1 MTDRKPPAS
10 PTATRSWFS
19 SLPRGLRLG
28 LEWLLALVVIVYF
41 GLGAVILATRY
52 VILPRVSDYRPQIE
66 AAATRAIGLPV
77 TIGRIDAVWRGWHPY
92 LTLEDVR
99 ITPPAQGTPPKASTI
114 ARVVAPLHRNKA
126 ASAPTASGASGAS
139 GASAASAASAASTA
153 PASTAST
160 DNPPVSYAPPGAP
173 PPVEPSLTLHRLDA
187 VLSWTSLIHFDLRL
201 SNLTLYE
208 PDVTIER
215 RVDGSVLVAGMPVT
229 GSGKTSDTQG
239 ADWIM
244 RQARVVIRNG
254 TVRWRDATRDVPEVV
269 VTQVNAMLR
278 NRGFEH
284 RFGMQATPP
293 QGIDAPL
300 DVRARFTNPLFARPG
315 EVKRWRG
322 QIYSE
327 VGTLDL
333 SELARYVDLP
343 GKDSRGRVAARA
355 WVDFDNGVVTGA
367 TLRAAGANTSVQLA
381 DNLPPLTF
389 DATQGRI
396 DVTRTGAQADAG
408 WNLRARELTLQA
420 AGRPTLD
427 VPDLSAKYLPASD
440 DQGLQVALAGQRF
453 DVGAAMAL
461 VPSLPIDAQIRD
473 TLASFRPRGRL
484 AHFDVS
490 YQAPKPHGPSN
501 WRDLPGIKQLPPER
515 DRYRVVADFESLGID
530 SAPSQ
535 HPPARPNSPNAGRPG
550 FANLSGHIDADQ
562 SRGSLTLNSKNATL
576 DFPGRFDQPRLDLD
590 TLTARTSWRVSHSAT
605 KRDAPAN
612 VQVRVDAVHLQNAEL
627 TGDVSGTWHNGGKG
641 NGIVD
646 LKGNIVRA
654 NANAV
659 PRYLP
664 TDIGAGVRDYLQ
676 RALLVGTVQNA
687 PFAVQ
692 GDLEDFPYGHGG
704 GKFRIDIPLVDV
716 TFNPSPLRPGHTEV
730 WPAFEKVRGNLR
742 FDADRLHI
750 AIDSGSVYGVTL
762 TQVQGD
768 INNIGQDDSTL
779 TLKGDARGPAADFV
793 KYLNSSPVGHW
804 IGDFTDETRATGNT
818 QLAMQLSMP
827 LDHTDRSKV
836 TGRARFLRNDVTL
849 INGLPMFG
857 AVDGELAFT
866 ERGISLDNLRGT
878 FLGGD
883 VRASGGS
890 RDDGTIVLNVNGQM
904 SAQGLR
910 ENRENATLAQLAKR
924 MAGST
929 PYTATVTVRQGMTDL
944 AVQSTLAGLAV
955 NLPAPLGK
963 SAETSLPARF
973 TMRPQMNPGGRRT
986 DTLDFA
992 VGSVQGNYVQQRSAS
1007 NGSNGGRVDVLRG
1020 GIGINQPVPA
1030 PREGVQASAQFDTL
1044 DVDAWRSVI
1053 ASLSSTSVTPG
1064 TQGTPPAPATTAAA
1078 ARDEF
1083 GALTPYLPT
1092 RLALHAKQVRLLS
1105 RQWPELVV
1113 GAQRNDR
1120 DWQVSLASELV
1131 SGFAEWHAP
1140 DEKNPSGAIRARL
1153 AKLVIPR
1160 EDHGSDVLTQ
1170 VLDEPSDEFPAIDVV
1185 ANDFVL
1191 RDKPLGR
1198 LQLNAHNDIDDGVPV
1213 WQLTKLSLSN
1223 SAATLD
1229 VKGNWRTSRRRA
1241 AAAAAAGK
1249 DDDDVPR
1256 RTVLD
1261 FNLDVK
1267 DAGGLLDRLGLPK
1280 TLKDGSGTV
1289 SGRFGWRGGPDAID
1303 YPTLGG
1309 RVAIELK
1316 RGQILKA
1323 DPGLAKLLG
1332 ILSVQTLAKILTFD
1346 FNSVIGSGLPFDSI
1360 NGNVAMQGGVANTS
1374 DLTINAN
1381 AATIK
1386 IDGHTDLARETQD
1399 LNVLVL
1405 PKINAASAS
1414 LAWAIINP
1422 ALGIGSF
1429 FAQLALG
1436 DQLSRTLSTTYHVT
1450 GSWDNPVIG
1459 QATGNKSKIDASP
1472 ETRPEALNNASG
1484 VAAPAG
1490 MRGN

>member
-10 PTATRSWFS
+10 PIATRSWFS
-19 SLPRGLRLG
+19 SLPRGIRLG
-28 LEWLLALVVIVYF
+28 LEWLLALIVVVYF
-41 GLGAVILATRY
+41 GLGAVVLATRY

-66 AAATRAIGLPV
+66 AAASRALGLPV
-77 TIGRIDAVWRGWHPY
+77 TIGKIDAVWRGWHPY

-99 ITPPAQGTPPKASTI
+99 IQHAVAPAKPASRKASRNTSSNLKAVPPAAS
-114 ARVVAPLHRNKA
+114 AANA
-126 ASAPTASGASGAS
+126 ASAP
-139 GASAASAASAASTA
+139 AAT
-153 PASTAST
+153 
-160 DNPPVSYAPPGAP
+160 SYAPPGAP
-173 PPVEPSLTLHRLDA
+173 PPVEPGLTLHRLDA
-187 VLSWTSLIHFDLRL
+187 VLSWTSLVHLDVRL
-201 SNLTLYE
+201 SSLTLYQ
-208 PDVTIER
+208 PDLSVER
-215 RVDGSVLVAGMPVT
+215 LADGSILVAGMPVS
-229 GSGKTSDTQG
+229 GSGSDSDTR
-239 ADWIM
+239 ATDWLM
-244 RQARVVIRNG
+244 RQARVMIRGG

-269 VTQVNAMLR
+269 VTNVNAMLR
-278 NRGFEH
+278 NRGLEH

-293 QGIDAPL
+293 AGMVAPL
-300 DVRARFTNPLFARPG
+300 DIRVRFTNPLFARPG
-315 EVKRWRG
+315 ELKRWRG
-322 QIYSE
+322 EIYAD
-327 VGTLDL
+327 VGTIDL
-333 SELARYVDLP
+333 AALAQHVDLP
-343 GKDSRGRVAARA
+343 GEHDARDTRGRVAARA
-355 WVDFDNGVVTGA
+355 WVSFDNGAVTGA
-367 TLRAAGANTSVQLA
+367 TLRAAGANTSAQLA
-381 DNLPPLTF
+381 DDLPPLSF

-396 DVTRTGAQADAG
+396 DITRIGPQADSG
-408 WNLRARELTLQA
+408 WNWRVRELTLAA

-427 VPDLSAKYLPASD
+427 VPDMHGSYAPSTSD
-440 DQGLQVALAGQRF
+440 RGLHVTLAGQRF
-453 DVGAAMAL
+453 DIGAAMAL
-461 VPSLPIDAQIRD
+461 VPALPIDKQTRD
-473 TLASFRPRGRL
+473 SLASFQPRGRL
-484 AHFDVS
+484 ANFDMS
-490 YQAPKPHGPSN
+490 YQAPKPHGTGN
-501 WRDLPGIKQLPPER
+501 WRDLPGIRQLPPER
-515 DRYRVVADFESLGID
+515 DRYRVVADFEDAGID
-530 SAPSQ
+530 SLPNPN
-535 HPPARPNSPNAGRPG
+535 PPPRAGGPNAGRPG
-550 FANLSGHIDADQ
+550 FSHLSGHIEADQ
-562 SRGSLTLNSKNATL
+562 SRGSLTLNAKGTVL
-576 DFPGRFDQPRLDLD
+576 DFPGRFDQPRIALD

-605 KRDAPAN
+605 KRDAPAD
-612 VQVRVDAVHLQNAEL
+612 VHVRVDSLHLQNAEL
-627 TGDVSGTWHNGGKG
+627 TGDVSGTWQNGGKG

-646 LKGNIVRA
+646 LKGTITRA

-664 TDIGAGVRDYLQ
+664 TDIGASVRDYLQ
-676 RALLVGTVQNA
+676 RALIAGTVQNA

-692 GDLEDFPYGHGG
+692 GDLEDFPYDKGH

-742 FDADRLHI
+742 FDADKLHI

-762 TQVQGD
+762 NQVVGD
-768 INNIGQDDSTL
+768 IDKIGQEDSTL
-779 TLKGDARGPAADFV
+779 ALKGDARGPAADFV

-804 IGDFTDETRATGNT
+804 IGDFTDETRANGNA
-818 QLAMQLSMP
+818 QLSLQLSMP
-827 LDHTDRSKV
+827 LEHTDRSKV
-836 TGRARFLRNDVTL
+836 SGRAKFLRNDIAL
-849 INGLPMFG
+849 INGLPTFG

-866 ERGISLDNLRGT
+866 EHGISLDNLRGT

-890 RDDGTIVLNVNGQM
+890 REDGTIALNVAGTM

-910 ENRENATLAQLAKR
+910 ENRENASLAQLAKR
-924 MAGST
+924 MTGAT
-929 PYTATVTVRQGMTDL
+929 PYTAVVTVRQGMTDV

-973 TMRPQMNPGGRRT
+973 SLRPQPNPGGRRI

-992 VGSVQGNYVQQRSAS
+992 IGSVQGNYVQQR
-1007 NGSNGGRVDVLRG
+1007 NGNRVEVLRG

-1030 PREGVQASAQFDTL
+1030 PREGVQATAQFDTL

-1053 ASLSSTSVTPG
+1053 ASLSTDASAPTKPG
-1064 TQGTPPAPATTAAA
+1064 TQGTPPAPAETAAA
-1078 ARDEF
+1078 AREEF

-1092 RLALHAKQVRLLS
+1092 RLALHAKQVRLMS
-1105 RQWPELVV
+1105 RVWPELVL

-1120 DWQVSLASELV
+1120 DWQVSLASDLV

-1140 DEKNPSGAIRARL
+1140 DAKNPSGAIRARL
-1153 AKLVIPR
+1153 AKLVIPK
-1160 EDHGSDVLTQ
+1160 EEHGDDVLTQ

-1198 LQLNAHNDIDDGVPV
+1198 LQLNAHNDLEDGVPV
-1213 WQLTKLSLSN
+1213 WQLTKLELSN

-1229 VKGNWRTSRRRA
+1229 VTGNWRTSRRRA
-1241 AAAAAAGK
+1241 AAAGSGE
-1249 DDDDVPR
+1249 DVPR

-1267 DAGGLLDRLGLPK
+1267 NGGALLDRLGLPK

-1309 RVAIELK
+1309 KVKIELK

-1346 FNSVIGSGLPFDSI
+1346 FNSVVGSGLPFDNI
-1360 NGNVAMQGGVANTS
+1360 DGNATMQAGVASTD
-1374 DLTINAN
+1374 DLTIHAN

-1386 IDGHTDLARETQD
+1386 IDGHTDLAHETQD

-1436 DQLSRTLSTTYHVT
+1436 EQLSRTLSTTYHVT
-1450 GSWDNPVIG
+1450 GSWDNPIIG
-1459 QATGNKSKIDASP
+1459 QASGNQSKIDASP
-1472 ETRPEALNNASG
+1472 ETRPEAQNTGTPNGLH
-1484 VAAPAG
+1484 
-1490 MRGN
+1490 GN

>member
-28 LEWLLALVVIVYF
+28 LEWLLALIVIGYF
-41 GLGAVILATRY
+41 GLGAVVLATRY

-99 ITPPAQGTPPKASTI
+99 IMRATPSASPKAATV
-114 ARVVAPLHRNKA
+114 ARVVTPARPA
-126 ASAPTASGASGAS
+126 GVSAASGASSVSSAS
-139 GASAASAASAASTA
+139 ASAAAG
-153 PASTAST
+153 
-160 DNPPVSYAPPGAP
+160 NPPAVSYAPAGAP
-173 PPVEPSLTLHRLDA
+173 PPVEPGLTLHRLDA

-208 PDVTIER
+208 PDLTVER
-215 RVDGSVLVAGMPVT
+215 LVDGTILVAGMPVT
-229 GSGKTSDTQG
+229 GNNGTTDTTG
-239 ADWIM
+239 ADWLM
-244 RQARVVIRNG
+244 RQARIVVRNG
-254 TVRWRDATRDVPEVV
+254 TVRWHDASRDVPDVV
-269 VTQVNAMLR
+269 SHVNAMLR

-293 QGIDAPL
+293 AGIVAPL
-300 DVRARFTNPLFARPG
+300 DIRARFTNPLFARPG

-322 QIYSE
+322 QIYGD

-333 SELARYVDLP
+333 TELARYVDLP
-343 GKDSRGRVAARA
+343 GKESRGRVAARA
-355 WVDFDNGVVTGA
+355 WVDFDSGAITGA
-367 TLRAAGANTSVQLA
+367 TLRAAGENTSVQLA

-396 DVTRTGAQADAG
+396 DVTRAGPQADAG
-408 WNLRARELTLQA
+408 WNLRARDLTLQA
-420 AGRPTLD
+420 SSRPTLD
-427 VPDLSAKYLPASD
+427 VPDLRGTYVPGTNER
-440 DQGLQVALAGQRF
+440 GLHVALAGPRF
-453 DVGAAMAL
+453 DIGAAMAL
-461 VPSLPIDAQIRD
+461 VPSLPIDAQTRD

-484 AHFDVS
+484 ANFDIS

-515 DRYRVVADFESLGID
+515 DRYRVVADFEALGVD

-535 HPPARPNSPNAGRPG
+535 HPPARAGSPNAGRPG
-550 FANLSGHIDADQ
+550 FANLSGHINADQ
-562 SRGSLTLNSKNATL
+562 SRGSLTLDAKNATL
-576 DFPGRFDQPRLDLD
+576 DFPGRFDQPRIDLD
-590 TLTARTSWRVSHSAT
+590 ALTARTSWRVSHSAT
-605 KRDAPAN
+605 KRDAPAS
-612 VQVRVDAVHLQNAEL
+612 VQVRVDALHLQNAEL
-627 TGDVSGTWHNGGKG
+627 TGDVNGTWQSGGKG
-641 NGIVD
+641 NGNVD
-646 LKGNIVRA
+646 LKGSIVRA

-664 TDIGAGVRDYLQ
+664 TDIGASVRDYLQ
-676 RALLVGTVQNA
+676 RALLAGNVQNA

-692 GDLEDFPYGHGG
+692 GDLEDFPYPKGG
-704 GKFRIDIPLVDV
+704 GKFRLDIPLVDV

-742 FDADRLHI
+742 FDADKLHI
-750 AIDSGSVYGVTL
+750 AIDSGSVFGVTL
-762 TQVQGD
+762 TQVLGD
-768 INNIGQDDSTL
+768 INDIGQDNSVL

-793 KYLNSSPVGHW
+793 KYLNGSPVGHW
-804 IGDFTDETRATGNT
+804 IGDFTDETRANGTT

-827 LDHTDRSKV
+827 LEHTDRSKV

-849 INGLPMFG
+849 MNGLPAFG

-890 RDDGTIVLNVNGQM
+890 RDDGTITLNINGTM

-924 MAGST
+924 MTGST

-963 SAETSLPARF
+963 SADTALPARF
-973 TMRPQMNPGGRRT
+973 TLRPQANPGGRRI
-986 DTLDFA
+986 DTLEFA
-992 VGSVQGNYVQQRSAS
+992 IGSVQGNYVQQHS
-1007 NGSNGGRVDVLRG
+1007 GGNGGNGGHVEVLRG

-1030 PREGVQASAQFDTL
+1030 PREGVQAAAQFDTL

-1053 ASLSSTSVTPG
+1053 ASMSSDAVTPG
-1064 TQGTPPAPATTAAA
+1064 TQGTPPAPAATAAA

-1092 RLALHAKQVRLLS
+1092 RLALHAKQVRLMS

-1113 GAQRNDR
+1113 GAQRSDR
-1120 DWQVSLASELV
+1120 DWQVSLASDLV

-1140 DEKNPSGAIRARL
+1140 DAKNPSGAIRARL

-1160 EDHGSDVLTQ
+1160 EDHGNDVLTQ

-1198 LQLNAHNDIDDGVPV
+1198 LQLNAHNDIEDGVPV
-1213 WQLTKLSLSN
+1213 WQLTKLELSN

-1241 AAAAAAGK
+1241 ATAAAAGAAANN
-1249 DDDDVPR
+1249 DDVPR

-1309 RVAIELK
+1309 KVAIDLK

-1360 NGNVAMQGGVANTS
+1360 EGNATMQAGVANTN
-1374 DLTINAN
+1374 DLTINSST
-1381 AATIK
+1381 ATIK

-1459 QATGNKSKIDASP
+1459 QASSNKSKIDASP
-1472 ETRPEALNNASG
+1472 VARPEAQNS
-1484 VAAPAG
+1484 VSPDG

>member
-28 LEWLLALVVIVYF
+28 LEWLLALIVIGYF
-41 GLGAVILATRY
+41 GLGAVVLATRY

-77 TIGRIDAVWRGWHPY
+77 TIGRVDAVWRGWHPY
-92 LTLEDVR
+92 LTLDEVR
-99 ITPPAQGTPPKASTI
+99 IMRAAPSAPPKASAIPRGATPVPS
-114 ARVVAPLHRNKA
+114 ARRTAP
-126 ASAPTASGASGAS
+126 SGAL
-139 GASAASAASAASTA
+139 A
-153 PASTAST
+153 PAAPG
-160 DNPPVSYAPPGAP
+160 NPPGAP

-201 SNLTLYE
+201 SSLTLYE
-208 PDVTIER
+208 PDVTVER
-215 RVDGSVLVAGMPVT
+215 LADGTILAAGIPVAGNGGAT
-229 GSGKTSDTQG
+229 NTQA
-239 ADWIM
+239 ADWLM
-244 RQARVVIRNG
+244 RQARIVVRNG

-269 VTQVNAMLR
+269 VSQVNAMLR

-284 RFGMQATPP
+284 RFGMQANPP
-293 QGIDAPL
+293 AGIVAPL
-300 DVRARFTNPLFARPG
+300 DIRARFTNPLFTRPG

-322 QIYSE
+322 QIYGDI
-327 VGTLDL
+327 GTLDL
-333 SELARYVDLP
+333 AQLARYVDLP
-343 GKDSRGRVAARA
+343 GKGSRGRVAARA
-355 WVDFDNGVVTGA
+355 WVDFDSGALTGA
-367 TLRAAGANTSVQLA
+367 TLRTAGENTSVQLA
-381 DNLPPLTF
+381 DDLPPLTF
-389 DATQGRI
+389 DTTQGRI
-396 DVTRTGAQADAG
+396 DVTRAGPQADAG
-408 WNLRARELTLQA
+408 WNLRTRDLTLQA
-420 AGRPTLD
+420 AGRPSLD
-427 VPDLSAKYLPASD
+427 IPDLRGTYIPGTD
-440 DQGLQVALAGQRF
+440 TRGLHVALAGPRF
-453 DVGAAMAL
+453 DIGAVMAL
-461 VPSLPIDAQIRD
+461 VPSLPIDNQARD
-473 TLASFRPRGRL
+473 ALASFRPRGRL
-484 AHFDVS
+484 ANFDIS
-490 YQAPKPHGPSN
+490 YQAPRPHGPGN

-535 HPPARPNSPNAGRPG
+535 HPPASPAPPNAGRPG

-562 SRGSLTLNSKNATL
+562 SRGSLTLSAKNATL
-576 DFPGRFDQPRLDLD
+576 DFPGRFDQPRIDLD
-590 TLTARTSWRVSHSAT
+590 TFTARTSWRVSYPAT
-605 KRDAPAN
+605 KHDAPAN
-612 VQVRVDAVHLQNAEL
+612 VQVQVDALHLQNAEL
-627 TGDVSGTWHNGGKG
+627 SGDVSGTWHNGGKG

-646 LKGNIVRA
+646 LKGSILRA
-654 NANAV
+654 NANSV

-664 TDIGAGVRDYLQ
+664 TDIGASVRDYLQ
-676 RALLVGTVQNA
+676 RALLAGTVQNA

-692 GDLEDFPYGHGG
+692 GDLEDFPYGKGG
-704 GKFRIDIPLVDV
+704 GKFRIDIPLADV

-742 FDADRLHI
+742 FDADKLHI
-750 AIDSGSVYGVTL
+750 AIDSGSVFGVTL
-762 TQVQGD
+762 TQVLGD
-768 INNIGQDDSTL
+768 INDIGQDNSAL

-804 IGDFTDETRATGNT
+804 IGDFTDETRANGTT

-827 LDHTDRSKV
+827 LEHTDRSKV

-849 INGLPMFG
+849 LSGLPTFG

-866 ERGISLDNLRGT
+866 ERGISLNNLRGT

-890 RDDGTIVLNVNGQM
+890 RDDGTIALSINGTM

-910 ENRENATLAQLAKR
+910 ENRENATLAQLARR
-924 MAGST
+924 MTGST
-929 PYTATVTVRQGMTDL
+929 PYTAAVTVRQGMTDV

-955 NLPAPLGK
+955 NLPSPLGK
-963 SAETSLPARF
+963 SAETALPARF
-973 TMRPQMNPGGRRT
+973 TLRPQANPGGRRI

-992 VGSVQGNYVQQRSAS
+992 IGSVQGNYVQQRAS
-1007 NGSNGGRVDVLRG
+1007 GNSGHVEVLRG

-1030 PREGVQASAQFDTL
+1030 PREGVQVAAQFDTL
-1044 DVDAWRSVI
+1044 DVDAWRGVI
-1053 ASLSSTSVTPG
+1053 AALSSDAVTPGTPGTQG
-1064 TQGTPPAPATTAAA
+1064 TQGTPPAPGTAPASTAAA

-1083 GALTPYLPT
+1083 GAITPYLPT
-1092 RLALHAKQVRLLS
+1092 RLALHAKQVRLMS

-1113 GAQRNDR
+1113 GAQRSDR

-1140 DEKNPSGAIRARL
+1140 DAKNPSGAIRARL

-1160 EDHGSDVLTQ
+1160 EDHGNDVLTQ
-1170 VLDEPSDEFPAIDVV
+1170 VLDEPSDEFPAIDLV

-1198 LQLNAHNDIDDGVPV
+1198 LQLNAYNDIEDGVPV
-1213 WQLTKLSLSN
+1213 WQLTKLELSN

-1229 VKGNWRTSRRRA
+1229 VKGNWRTARRRA
-1241 AAAAAAGK
+1241 AAAGS
-1249 DDDDVPR
+1249 DDDVPR

-1261 FNLDVK
+1261 FNLNVK

-1309 RVAIELK
+1309 KVAIDLK

-1360 NGNVAMQGGVANTS
+1360 EGNATMQAGVANTD
-1374 DLTINAN
+1374 DLTINSST
-1381 AATIK
+1381 ATIK

-1436 DQLSRTLSTTYHVT
+1436 EQLSRTLSTTYHVT
-1450 GSWDNPVIG
+1450 GSWDNPVIEQG
-1459 QATGNKSKIDASP
+1459 SGNKSKIDASP
-1472 ETRPEALNNASG
+1472 VARPDAQNN
-1484 VAAPAG
+1484 VPLIG

>member
-77 TIGRIDAVWRGWHPY
+77 TIGKVDADWRGWHPY

-114 ARVVAPLHRNKA
+114 ARVVAPLRRHA
-126 ASAPTASGASGAS
+126 ATASGAAAAPEPAS
-139 GASAASAASAASTA
+139 ASAAAGSG
-153 PASTAST
+153 
-160 DNPPVSYAPPGAP
+160 NPPVSYAPPGAP

-187 VLSWTSLIHFDLRL
+187 VLSWTSLIHFDVRL
-201 SNLTLYE
+201 SNLTLHE
-208 PDVTIER
+208 PDVTVER
-215 RVDGSVLVAGMPVT
+215 RADGSILVAGIPV
-229 GSGKTSDTQG
+229 SGNAKTDDTQA
-239 ADWIM
+239 ADWLM
-244 RQARVVIRNG
+244 RQARIVVRHG

-269 VTQVNAMLR
+269 LTEVNAMLR

-284 RFGMQATPP
+284 RFGMQANPP
-293 QGIDAPL
+293 PGIVAPL
-300 DVRARFTNPLFARPG
+300 DIRARFTNPLFARPG

-322 QIYSE
+322 QIYGD
-327 VGTLDL
+327 VGTLDVA
-333 SELARYVDLP
+333 ELARYVALP
-343 GKDSRGRVAARA
+343 GKDSRGRIAARA
-355 WVDFDNGVVTGA
+355 WVDFDNGIVTGA
-367 TLRAAGANTSVQLA
+367 TLRAAGADTSVQLA
-381 DNLPPLTF
+381 DDLPPLTF

-396 DVTRTGAQADAG
+396 DLSRVGAPADSADSAG
-408 WNLRARELTLQA
+408 SGWKLRARELSLQA

-427 VPDLSAKYLPASD
+427 VPELSGSFTPGSAGH
-440 DQGLQVALAGQRF
+440 GLHAAVAGQRF
-453 DVGAAMAL
+453 DIGAAMAL
-461 VPSLPIDAQIRD
+461 VPSLPIDPQTRD
-473 TLASFRPRGRL
+473 MLASFRPRGR
-484 AHFDVS
+484 VS
-490 YQAPKPHGPSN
+490 NFNVTYQAPRPHGPTN

-515 DRYRVVADFESLGID
+515 ERYRVVADFENLGID
-530 SAPSQ
+530 SQPAPAAQ
-535 HPPARPNSPNAGRPG
+535 ARPNSPNAGRPG
-550 FANLSGHIDADQ
+550 FVNLSGHVDADQ
-562 SRGSLTLNSKNATL
+562 TRGSLSLNAKNATL
-576 DFPGRFDQPRLDLD
+576 DFPGRFDQPRIDLD

-605 KRDAPAN
+605 QRDAPAN
-612 VQVRVDAVHLQNAEL
+612 VQVRLDAVHLQNPEL
-627 TGDVSGTWHNGGKG
+627 TGDISGTWQNGGKG

-646 LKGNIVRA
+646 LKGTIVRA

-664 TDIGAGVRDYLQ
+664 TDIGASVRDYLQ
-676 RALLVGTVQNA
+676 RALMAGTVQNA

-692 GDLEDFPYGHGG
+692 GDLEDFPYGKGG
-704 GKFRIDIPLVDV
+704 GKFRIDIPLADV

-730 WPAFEKVRGNLR
+730 WPPFEKVRGNLR
-742 FDADRLHI
+742 FDADKLHI

-768 INNIGQDDSTL
+768 INDIGQDDSTL
-779 TLKGDARGPAADFV
+779 TLKGDARGPAMDFV
-793 KYLNSSPVGHW
+793 KYLNASPVGHW
-804 IGDFTDETRATGNT
+804 IGDFTDETKANGTA

-827 LDHTDRSKV
+827 LEHTERSKV
-836 TGRARFLRNDVTL
+836 TGRARFLRNDITL
-849 INGLPMFG
+849 LNGLPTFG
-857 AVDGELAFT
+857 AVDGELAFN
-866 ERGISLDNLRGT
+866 ERGISLENLRGT
-878 FLGGD
+878 FLGGE

-924 MAGST
+924 MTGST
-929 PYTATVTVRQGMTDL
+929 PYTATVTVRQGMTDV

-973 TMRPQMNPGGRRT
+973 TMRPQAGSPATGGRRI

-992 VGSVQGNYVQQRSAS
+992 IGSVQANYVQQR
-1007 NGSNGGRVDVLRG
+1007 NGARVEVLRG

-1044 DVDAWRSVI
+1044 DVDAWRNVI
-1053 ASLSSTSVTPG
+1053 ASLGSDAVTPG
-1064 TQGTPPAPATTAAA
+1064 TQGTPPAPAATAAA

-1083 GALTPYLPT
+1083 GAITPYLPT

-1113 GAQRNDR
+1113 GAQRNER

-1131 SGFAEWHAP
+1131 SGFAEWQAP
-1140 DEKNPSGAIRARL
+1140 NDKSPSGAIRARL

-1170 VLDEPSDEFPAIDVV
+1170 VLDEPSDEFPAIDLV

-1198 LQLNAHNDIDDGVPV
+1198 LQLNAHNDTEDGVPV
-1213 WQLTKLSLSN
+1213 WQLTKLELSN

-1241 AAAAAAGK
+1241 AAAAAGGE
-1249 DDDDVPR
+1249 DIPR

-1309 RVAIELK
+1309 RVAIDLK

-1346 FNSVIGSGLPFDSI
+1346 FNSVLGSGLPFDSI
-1360 NGNVAMQGGVANTS
+1360 DGNVTMQGGVANTS

-1459 QATGNKSKIDASP
+1459 QGSGNKSKINASP
-1472 ETRPEALNNASG
+1472 DARPEAQNN
-1484 VAAPAG
+1484 VQPTG
-1490 MRGN
+1490 MRGH

>member
-28 LEWLLALVVIVYF
+28 LEWLLALAVVVYF

-99 ITPPAQGTPPKASTI
+99 ITPPAPTTPPKASTV
-114 ARVVAPLHRNKA
+114 ARVVAPLRR
-126 ASAPTASGASGAS
+126 APGAS
-139 GASAASAASAASTA
+139 GASAAPSASAVVAGSTASAASA
-153 PASTAST
+153 PAAALPSL
-160 DNPPVSYAPPGAP
+160 SYAPPGAP
-173 PPVEPSLTLHRLDA
+173 PAVEPSLTLHRLDA

-201 SNLTLYE
+201 SSLTLYE
-208 PDVTIER
+208 PDLSVER
-215 RVDGSVLVAGMPVT
+215 RADGSILVAGMPVT
-229 GSGKTSDTQG
+229 GTGKTADTTG
-239 ADWIM
+239 ADWLM
-244 RQARVVIRNG
+244 RQSRVVVRNG
-254 TVRWRDATRDVPEVV
+254 IVRWRDTTRDVPEVV
-269 VTQVNAMLR
+269 VTHVNAMLR

-284 RFGMQATPP
+284 RFGMQANPP
-293 QGIDAPL
+293 PGIEAPL
-300 DVRARFTNPLFARPG
+300 DIRARFTNPLFARPG

-322 QIYSE
+322 QIYGD

-333 SELARYVDLP
+333 TELARYVDLP
-343 GKDSRGRVAARA
+343 GKESRGRVAARV
-355 WVDFDNGVVTGA
+355 WVDFDNGTITGA

-381 DNLPPLTF
+381 DNVPPLTF

-396 DVTRTGAQADAG
+396 DVTRMGAQADAG
-408 WNLRARELTLQA
+408 WNLRARDLTLQA
-420 AGRPTLD
+420 TGRPTLD
-427 VPDLSAKYLPASD
+427 VPDLHASFTPGNPER
-440 DQGLQVALAGQRF
+440 GLHVALAGQRF
-453 DVGAAMAL
+453 DIGAAMAL
-461 VPSLPIDAQIRD
+461 VPSLPIDQPTRD

-484 AHFDVS
+484 ANFDIN
-490 YQAPKPHGPSN
+490 YQAPKPHGPSH
-501 WRDLPGIKQLPPER
+501 WRDLPGLKQLPPER
-515 DRYRVVADFESLGID
+515 ERYHVVADFENAGID
-530 SAPSQ
+530 SQPSQ
-535 HPPARPNSPNAGRPG
+535 RPARAGSPNAGRPG
-550 FANLSGHIDADQ
+550 FANLSGHIEADQ
-562 SRGSLTLNSKNATL
+562 TRGSLSLDAKNATL
-576 DFPGRFDQPRLDLD
+576 DFPGRFDQSRIDLD
-590 TLTARTSWRVSHSAT
+590 ALTARASWRVSHSAT
-605 KRDAPAN
+605 KRDAPATVN
-612 VQVRVDAVHLQNAEL
+612 VRVDAVHLQNAEL
-627 TGDVSGTWHNGGKG
+627 TGNVSGTWQSGGKG

-664 TDIGAGVRDYLQ
+664 TDIGASVRDYLQ
-676 RALLVGTVQNA
+676 RALMAGTVQNA

-742 FDADRLHI
+742 FDADKLHI

-768 INNIGQDDSTL
+768 INNIGQDDSVL

-804 IGDFTDETRATGNT
+804 IGDFTDETRANGTT

-827 LDHTDRSKV
+827 LEHTDRSKV

-849 INGLPMFG
+849 LSGLPTFG

-866 ERGISLDNLRGT
+866 EHGISLDNLRGT

-890 RDDGTIVLNVNGQM
+890 RDDGTIVLNVNGAM

-924 MAGST
+924 MTGST

-973 TMRPQMNPGGRRT
+973 TMRPQANPGGRRI

-992 VGSVQGNYVQQRSAS
+992 IGSVQGNYVQQR
-1007 NGSNGGRVDVLRG
+1007 NGAHVDVLRG
-1020 GIGINQPVPA
+1020 GIGINQPLPA

-1053 ASLSSTSVTPG
+1053 ASLGSDTVTPG
-1064 TQGTPPAPATTAAA
+1064 TQGTPPASAATAAA

-1092 RLALHAKQVRLLS
+1092 RIALHAKQVRLLS

-1113 GAQRNDR
+1113 GAQRNEG

-1140 DEKNPSGAIRARL
+1140 DEKNPSGLLRARL

-1160 EDHGSDVLTQ
+1160 EDHGNDVLTQ
-1170 VLDEPSDEFPAIDVV
+1170 VLDEPSDEFPAIDVI

-1191 RDKPLGR
+1191 RNKPLGR
-1198 LQLNAHNDIDDGVPV
+1198 LQLNAHNDIEDGVPV
-1213 WQLTKLSLSN
+1213 WQLTKLELSN
-1223 SAATLD
+1223 GAATLD

-1241 AAAAAAGK
+1241 AVAGS
-1249 DDDDVPR
+1249 DDDVPR

-1261 FNLDVK
+1261 FNLNVK

-1309 RVAIELK
+1309 RVAIDLK

-1360 NGNVAMQGGVANTS
+1360 DGNATMQGGVANTT

-1459 QATGNKSKIDASP
+1459 QGSSNKSKIDASP
-1472 ETRPEALNNASG
+1472 QTRPEAQNDVPPTDL
-1484 VAAPAG
+1484 
-1490 MRGN
+1490 RGN

>member
-10 PTATRSWFS
+10 STGNRSWFS

-28 LEWLLALVVIVYF
+28 LEWLLALVVIAYF
-41 GLGAVILATRY
+41 GLGAVVLTTRY
-52 VILPRVSDYRPQIE
+52 VILPRVSDYRAQIE
-66 AAATRAIGLPV
+66 AAASRAIGLPV
-77 TIGRIDAVWRGWHPY
+77 TIGRIDAVWHGWHPY

-99 ITPPAQGTPPKASTI
+99 ITRRPPAARAPSLSARTTPATRA
-114 ARVVAPLHRNKA
+114 ARP
-126 ASAPTASGASGAS
+126 SPDT
-139 GASAASAASAASTA
+139 
-153 PASTAST
+153 
-160 DNPPVSYAPPGAP
+160 PPGAP
-173 PPVEPSLTLHRLDA
+173 PPAEPSLTLHRLDA
-187 VLSWTSLIHFDLRL
+187 VLSWTSLIHLDVRL
-201 SNLTLYE
+201 SNLTLSE
-208 PDVTIER
+208 PDLTIER
-215 RVDGSVLVAGMPVT
+215 LTDGSILVAGMPVT
-229 GSGKTSDTQG
+229 GGGAATDSTA
-239 ADWIM
+239 ADWLM
-244 RQARVVIRNG
+244 RQSRVVIRNG
-254 TVRWRDATRDVPEVV
+254 TLRWRDATRNAPDVV

-278 NRGFEH
+278 NRGFDH

-293 QGIDAPL
+293 TGIVAPL
-300 DVRARFTNPLFARPG
+300 DIRARFTNPLFARPG

-322 QIYSE
+322 QLYGE

-333 SELARYVDLP
+333 TELARYVDLP
-343 GKDSRGRVAARA
+343 GKDTRGRVAARA
-355 WVDFDNGVVTGA
+355 WVDFDDGAITGA

-381 DNLPPLTF
+381 DDLPPLTF

-396 DVTRTGAQADAG
+396 DVTRVTPHADAG
-408 WNLRARELTLQA
+408 WQLRARDLTLQA

-427 VPDLSAKYLPASD
+427 VPDLRGTYAPGTNEH
-440 DQGLQVALAGQRF
+440 GLHATFAGPRF
-453 DVGAAMAL
+453 DIGAAMAL
-461 VPSLPIDAQIRD
+461 VPSLPLAPQTRDA
-473 TLASFRPRGRL
+473 LASFRPRGRL
-484 AHFDVS
+484 ANFDIS
-490 YQAPKPHGPSN
+490 YQAPKPHGPGN
-501 WRDLPGIKQLPPER
+501 WRDLPGIRQLPPER
-515 DRYRVVADFESLGID
+515 ERYRVVADFEDLGVD
-530 SAPSQ
+530 SAPSE
-535 HPPARPNSPNAGRPG
+535 HPPANPGSPNAGRPG

-562 SRGSLTLNSKNATL
+562 SRGSLTLNAKHAAL
-576 DFPGRFDQPRLDLD
+576 DFPGRFDQPRIDLD

-605 KRDAPAN
+605 QRDAPAD
-612 VQVRVDAVHLQNAEL
+612 VAVRVDALHLQNAEL
-627 TGDVSGTWHNGGKG
+627 TGDVTGTWRNGGKG

-654 NANAV
+654 SASAV

-664 TDIGAGVRDYLQ
+664 TDIGASVRDYLQ
-676 RALLVGTVQNA
+676 RALLAGTVQNA

-692 GDLEDFPYGHGG
+692 GDLDNFPYGKGG

-716 TFNPSPLRPGHTEV
+716 AFNPSPVRPGHTEV
-730 WPAFEKVRGNLR
+730 WPAFDKVRGNLR
-742 FDADRLHI
+742 FDADKLHI
-750 AIDSGSVYGVTL
+750 AIDSGTVFGVTL
-762 TQVQGD
+762 TQVVGD
-768 INNIGQDDSTL
+768 INDIGQDDSVL

-793 KYLNSSPVGHW
+793 KYLNGSPVGHW
-804 IGDFTDETRATGNT
+804 IGDFTDETRASGTT

-836 TGRARFLRNDVTL
+836 TGRARFLRNDITL
-849 INGLPMFG
+849 LNGLPTFG

-883 VRASGGS
+883 LRASGGS
-890 RDDGTIVLNVNGQM
+890 RSDGTIALNIGGTL

-910 ENRENATLAQLAKR
+910 DNQESASLAQLAKR
-924 MAGST
+924 MTGGT
-929 PYTATVTVRQGMTDL
+929 PYSATVTVRQGMTEV
-944 AVQSTLAGLAV
+944 AVQSTLVGLAV

-963 SAETSLPARF
+963 RAETSLPARF
-973 TMRPQMNPGGRRT
+973 TLRPQPSPGGRRI

-992 VGSVQGNYVQQRSAS
+992 VGSVQGNYVQEHSGGSAG
-1007 NGSNGGRVDVLRG
+1007 NPARVEVLRG

-1030 PREGVQASAQFDTL
+1030 PREGVQAAAQFDTL

-1053 ASLSSTSVTPG
+1053 ASLTSDAGSANAPAP
-1064 TQGTPPAPATTAAA
+1064 QSAPGTPPAPAGPSATVTT

-1092 RLALHAKQVRLLS
+1092 RLALHAKQVRLMS

-1113 GAQRNDR
+1113 GAQRSDR
-1120 DWQVSLASELV
+1120 DWQVSLASDLV

-1140 DEKNPSGAIRARL
+1140 DAKNPSGTLRARL

-1160 EDHGSDVLTQ
+1160 EDHGNDVLTQ

-1185 ANDFVL
+1185 ANEFVL

-1198 LQLNAHNDIDDGVPV
+1198 LQLNAHNDIEDGVPV
-1213 WQLTKLSLSN
+1213 WQLTQLSLSN
-1223 SAATLD
+1223 SAATLN

-1241 AAAAAAGK
+1241 APAAS
-1249 DDDDVPR
+1249 DDVPR
-1256 RTVLD
+1256 RTMLD

-1267 DAGGLLDRLGLPK
+1267 DAGGLLDRLGMPK
-1280 TLKDGSGTV
+1280 TVKDGSGTV

-1309 RVAIELK
+1309 RVTIDLK

-1332 ILSVQTLAKILTFD
+1332 IFSVQTLAKFLTFN
-1346 FNSVIGSGLPFDSI
+1346 FSSVIGSGLPFDSI
-1360 NGNVAMQGGVANTS
+1360 DGNATMQGGVANTT

-1381 AATIK
+1381 AATIR

-1399 LNVLVL
+1399 LTVLVL

-1414 LAWAIINP
+1414 LAWAIVNP

-1436 DQLSRTLSTTYHVT
+1436 EQLSRTLSTTYHVS
-1450 GSWDNPVIG
+1450 GSWDNPIIE
-1459 QATGNKSKIDASP
+1459 QADGNKSKIVPS
-1472 ETRPEALNNASG
+1472 PEALPGAQNSAQLS
-1484 VAAPAG
+1484 G

>member
-28 LEWLLALVVIVYF
+28 LEWLLALVVVAYF

-52 VILPRVSDYRPQIE
+52 VILPRVADYRPQIE

-77 TIGRIDAVWRGWHPY
+77 TIGRVDAVWRGWHPY

-99 ITPPAQGTPPKASTI
+99 ITRTAAGPPPKASLI
-114 ARVVAPLHRNKA
+114 ARVVKPVPAA
-126 ASAPTASGASGAS
+126 AST
-139 GASAASAASAASTA
+139 ASAASAAPAASVTSVASASAA
-153 PASTAST
+153 P
-160 DNPPVSYAPPGAP
+160 DNPPVTFAPPGAP

-208 PDVTIER
+208 PDLTVER
-215 RVDGSVLVAGMPVT
+215 LVDGAILVAGIPVAGNGNT
-229 GSGKTSDTQG
+229 ADTRAG
-239 ADWIM
+239 DWLL

-269 VTQVNAMLR
+269 VTHVNAMLR

-284 RFGMQATPP
+284 RFGMQANPP
-293 QGIDAPL
+293 AGIVAPL
-300 DVRARFTNPLFARPG
+300 DIRARFTNPLFARPG
-315 EVKRWRG
+315 EVRRWRG
-322 QIYSE
+322 QVYGDI
-327 VGTLDL
+327 GTLDL
-333 SELARYVDLP
+333 TELARYVELP
-343 GKDSRGRVAARA
+343 GKHPRGRLAARA
-355 WVDFDNGVVTGA
+355 WVDFDSGEITGA

-381 DNLPPLTF
+381 DDLAPLTF
-389 DATQGRI
+389 DTTQGRI
-396 DVTRTGAQADAG
+396 DVTRAGPRPDAG
-408 WNLRARELTLQA
+408 WNLRARDLTLQA

-427 VPDLSAKYLPASD
+427 VPDLRASYAPGTA
-440 DQGLQVALAGQRF
+440 DQGLHVAVSGQRL
-453 DVGAAMAL
+453 DIGAAMAL
-461 VPSLPIDAQIRD
+461 IPSMPVDAQTRD

-484 AHFDVS
+484 AKFDIS
-490 YQAPKPHGPSN
+490 YQAPKPHGPGN

-515 DRYRVVADFESLGID
+515 DRYRVVADFEGLGID
-530 SAPSQ
+530 SQPSQ
-535 HPPARPNSPNAGRPG
+535 AAPKPGSPNAGRPG
-550 FANLSGHIDADQ
+550 FANLSGHVDADQ
-562 SRGSLTLNSKNATL
+562 SRGSLTLNSRNAVL
-576 DFPGRFDQPRLDLD
+576 DFPGRFDQPRIDLD
-590 TLTARTSWRVSHSAT
+590 TLTARSAWRVSHSAT
-605 KRDAPAN
+605 RRDAPAD
-612 VQVRVDAVHLQNAEL
+612 VRVRVDALHLQNAEL
-627 TGDVSGTWHNGGKG
+627 AGDVSGTWRNGGKG

-646 LKGNIVRA
+646 LKGTVARV
-654 NANAV
+654 NAASV

-664 TDIGAGVRDYLQ
+664 TDIGASVRDYLQ
-676 RALLVGTVQNA
+676 RALLAGTVQNA

-692 GDLEDFPYGHGG
+692 GDLDDFPYGKGG
-704 GKFRIDIPLVDV
+704 GKFRIDIPLADV

-742 FDADRLHI
+742 FDADKLHI

-793 KYLNSSPVGHW
+793 KYLNNSPVGHW
-804 IGDFTDETRATGNT
+804 IGDFTDETRANGTT
-818 QLAMQLSMP
+818 QLAMQVSMP
-827 LDHTDRSKV
+827 LDHTDRSRV

-849 INGLPMFG
+849 LSGLPTFG

-890 RDDGTIVLNVNGQM
+890 RNDGTIALNVNGTM

-910 ENRENATLAQLAKR
+910 ENRENASLAQLAKR
-924 MAGST
+924 MTGST
-929 PYTATVTVRQGMTDL
+929 PYTATVTVRQGMTDV
-944 AVQSTLAGLAV
+944 AVQSTLAGLAL

-963 SAETSLPARF
+963 SAETALPARF
-973 TMRPQMNPGGRRT
+973 TLRPQPNPGGRRT
-986 DTLDFA
+986 DTLDISI
-992 VGSVQGNYVQQRSAS
+992 GSVQASYVQQR
-1007 NGSNGGRVDVLRG
+1007 NGARVDVLRG

-1030 PREGVQASAQFDTL
+1030 PREGVQAAAQFDTL
-1044 DVDAWRSVI
+1044 DVDAWRGVV
-1053 ASLSSTSVTPG
+1053 ASLGSDSVTPG
-1064 TQGTPPAPATTAAA
+1064 TQGTPPAPAATAAA

-1083 GALTPYLPT
+1083 GALTPYVPT
-1092 RLALHAKQVRLLS
+1092 RLALHAKQVRLMS
-1105 RQWPELVV
+1105 RLWPELVV

-1120 DWQVSLASELV
+1120 DWQVSLASDLV
-1131 SGFAEWHAP
+1131 SGFAEWKAP
-1140 DEKNPSGAIRARL
+1140 DEKNPSGEIRARL

-1160 EDHGSDVLTQ
+1160 EEHGSDVLTQ

-1198 LQLNAHNDIDDGVPV
+1198 LQLNAHNDVEDGVPV
-1213 WQLTKLSLSN
+1213 WQLTKLELRN
-1223 SAATLD
+1223 DAATLD
-1229 VKGNWRTSRRRA
+1229 IKGNWRTSRRRA
-1241 AAAAAAGK
+1241 AVAGS
-1249 DDDDVPR
+1249 DDDVPR
-1256 RTVLD
+1256 RTLLD
-1261 FNLDVK
+1261 FNLEVK
-1267 DAGGLLDRLGLPK
+1267 NAGGLLDRLGLPR
-1280 TLKDGSGTV
+1280 TLKDGSGAV

-1303 YPTLGG
+1303 YPTLFG
-1309 RVAIELK
+1309 RVKVDLR

-1332 ILSVQTLAKILTFD
+1332 ILSLQTLAKILTFD

-1360 NGNVAMQGGVANTS
+1360 DGNATIQGGVANTS

-1459 QATGNKSKIDASP
+1459 QGSGNKSKIDASP
-1472 ETRPEALNNASG
+1472 EVRPETQNNVPPTG
-1484 VAAPAG
+1484 V
-1490 MRGN
+1490 RGN

>member
-28 LEWLLALVVIVYF
+28 LEWLLALIVIGYF
-41 GLGAVILATRY
+41 GLGAVVLATRY
-52 VILPRVSDYRPQIE
+52 IILPRVSDYRPQIE

-77 TIGRIDAVWRGWHPY
+77 TIGRVDAVWRGWHPY

-99 ITPPAQGTPPKASTI
+99 IMRATPSATPKASTV
-114 ARVVAPLHRNKA
+114 ARVVAAVK
-126 ASAPTASGASGAS
+126 PTRQTVPSGASGVS
-139 GASAASAASAASTA
+139 GASVTSSASSAPAAST
-153 PASTAST
+153 PAAS
-160 DNPPVSYAPPGAP
+160 DNPPVVRYGPPGAP
-173 PPVEPSLTLHRLDA
+173 PPVEPGLTLHRLDA

-201 SNLTLYE
+201 SSLTLYE
-208 PDVTIER
+208 PDLTVERLADGTI
-215 RVDGSVLVAGMPVT
+215 LAAGMPVT
-229 GSGKTSDTQG
+229 GNGNTTDATG
-239 ADWIM
+239 IDWLM
-244 RQARVVIRNG
+244 RQARVVVRNG
-254 TVRWRDATRDVPEVV
+254 TVRWRDASRDVPEVV
-269 VTQVNAMLR
+269 VSKVNAMLR

-284 RFGMQATPP
+284 RFGMQASPP
-293 QGIDAPL
+293 QGIVAPL
-300 DVRARFTNPLFARPG
+300 DIRARFTNPLFARPG
-315 EVKRWRG
+315 EIKRWRG
-322 QIYSE
+322 QIYAD
-327 VGTLDL
+327 VGTLDVA
-333 SELARYVDLP
+333 ELARYVDLP
-343 GKDSRGRVAARA
+343 GKDSRGHVAARA
-355 WVDFDNGVVTGA
+355 WVDFDSGALTGA
-367 TLRAAGANTSVQLA
+367 TLRAAGENTSVQLA
-381 DNLPPLTF
+381 DDLPPLTF

-396 DVTRTGAQADAG
+396 DLTRAGAQPDAG
-408 WNLRARELTLQA
+408 WNLRARDLTLQA

-427 VPDLSAKYLPASD
+427 VPDLRGTYAPGNETT
-440 DQGLQVALAGQRF
+440 GLHVALAGPRF
-453 DVGAAMAL
+453 DIGAAMAL
-461 VPSLPIDAQIRD
+461 VPSLPIDSQTRD

-484 AHFDVS
+484 TNFDVN
-490 YQAPKPHGPSN
+490 YQAPKPHGPGN

-515 DRYRVVADFESLGID
+515 DRYRVVADFEALGVD

-535 HPPARPNSPNAGRPG
+535 HPPTTPGSPNAGRPG

-562 SRGSLTLNSKNATL
+562 SRGSLTLDAKNTTL
-576 DFPGRFDQPRLDLD
+576 DFPGRFDQPRIDLD
-590 TLTARTSWRVSHSAT
+590 VMSARTSWRVSHAAT
-605 KRDAPAN
+605 KPDAPAN
-612 VQVRVDAVHLQNAEL
+612 VQVRVDALHLQNPEL

-646 LKGNIVRA
+646 LKGSIVRA

-664 TDIGAGVRDYLQ
+664 TDIGASVRDYLQ
-676 RALLVGTVQNA
+676 RALLAGTVQNA
-687 PFAVQ
+687 PFTVQ
-692 GDLEDFPYGHGG
+692 GDLEDFPYGKGG
-704 GKFRIDIPLVDV
+704 GKFRLDIPLVDV

-742 FDADRLHI
+742 FDADKLHI
-750 AIDSGSVYGVTL
+750 AIDSGSVFGVTL
-762 TQVQGD
+762 TQVVGD
-768 INNIGQDDSTL
+768 INEIGQDSSVL
-779 TLKGDARGPAADFV
+779 TLKGDARGPATDFV
-793 KYLNSSPVGHW
+793 KYLNGSPVGHW
-804 IGDFTDETRATGNT
+804 IGDFTEDTRANGTT

-827 LDHTDRSKV
+827 LEHTDRSKV

-849 INGLPMFG
+849 LSGLPTFG
-857 AVDGELAFT
+857 AVEGELAFT
-866 ERGISLDNLRGT
+866 EHGISLDNLRGT

-890 RDDGTIVLNVNGQM
+890 RDDGTIALNINGTM

-924 MAGST
+924 MTGST
-929 PYTATVTVRQGMTDL
+929 PYTAAVTVRQGMTDV

-963 SAETSLPARF
+963 SAETALPARF
-973 TMRPQMNPGGRRT
+973 TLRPQANPGGRRL

-992 VGSVQGNYVQQRSAS
+992 IGSVQGNYVQQHAAGNS
-1007 NGSNGGRVDVLRG
+1007 GHVDVLRG

-1030 PREGVQASAQFDTL
+1030 PREGVQVAAQFDML

-1053 ASLSSTSVTPG
+1053 ASLGSDAVTPG
-1064 TQGTPPAPATTAAA
+1064 TQGSPPAPAATAAA

-1092 RLALHAKQVRLLS
+1092 RLALHAKQVRLMS
-1105 RQWPELVV
+1105 RLWPELVV

-1120 DWQVSLASELV
+1120 DWQVSLASDLV
-1131 SGFAEWHAP
+1131 SGFAQWHAP
-1140 DEKNPSGAIRARL
+1140 DAKNPSGTVRARL

-1160 EDHGSDVLTQ
+1160 EEHGSDVLTQ

-1198 LQLNAHNDIDDGVPV
+1198 LQLNAHNDLEDGVPV
-1213 WQLTKLSLSN
+1213 WQLTKLELSN

-1241 AAAAAAGK
+1241 AAAAATGSN
-1249 DDDDVPR
+1249 DDVPR

-1261 FNLDVK
+1261 FNLEVK

-1280 TLKDGSGTV
+1280 TLKDGAGTV

-1309 RVAIELK
+1309 KVAIDLK

-1360 NGNVAMQGGVANTS
+1360 EGNATMQAGVANTD
-1374 DLTINAN
+1374 DLTINSS

-1386 IDGHTDLARETQD
+1386 IDGHTDLAHETQD

-1422 ALGIGSF
+1422 ALGIGTF

-1459 QATGNKSKIDASP
+1459 QGSGNKSKINASP
-1472 ETRPEALNNASG
+1472 VDRPEAQNS
-1484 VAAPAG
+1484 VPPVG

>member
-41 GLGAVILATRY
+41 GLGAVVLATRY

-92 LTLEDVR
+92 LTLEDVQ
-99 ITPPAQGTPPKASTI
+99 ITPTAQGTPPKASTI
-114 ARVVAPLHRNKA
+114 ARVVAPLRRDKASSAAA
-126 ASAPTASGASGAS
+126 ASAP
-139 GASAASAASAASTA
+139 AAA
-153 PASTAST
+153 
-160 DNPPVSYAPPGAP
+160 DNPPLTYVPPGAP

-201 SNLTLYE
+201 SSLTLYE
-208 PDVTIER
+208 PDVTVER
-215 RVDGSVLVAGMPVT
+215 RADGSILAAGIPVAG
-229 GSGKTSDTQG
+229 GSTTPDTTG
-239 ADWIM
+239 ADWLM
-244 RQARVVIRNG
+244 RQSRIVVRNG

-284 RFGMQATPP
+284 RFGMQANPP
-293 QGIDAPL
+293 QGIVAPL

-322 QIYSE
+322 QIYAD

-333 SELARYVDLP
+333 TELARYVDLP

-355 WVDFDNGVVTGA
+355 WVDFDNGTVTGA
-367 TLRAAGANTSVQLA
+367 TLRAAGADTSVQLA
-381 DNLPPLTF
+381 DGLPPLTF

-396 DVTRTGAQADAG
+396 DVTRIGPQADSG
-408 WNLRARELTLQA
+408 WNLRARELSLQA
-420 AGRPTLD
+420 SGRPTLD
-427 VPDLSAKYLPASD
+427 VPELNASYTPDSAEH
-440 DQGLQVALAGQRF
+440 GLHVAVTGQRF
-453 DVGAAMAL
+453 DIGAAMAL
-461 VPSLPIDAQIRD
+461 VPSLPIDQQTRD
-473 TLASFRPRGRL
+473 TLTGLRPRGRL
-484 AHFDVS
+484 ANFDVN
-490 YQAPKPHGPSN
+490 YQAPKPHGPKN

-515 DRYRVVADFESLGID
+515 DRYRVVADFEGLGVD
-530 SAPSQ
+530 SQPSQ

-550 FANLSGHIDADQ
+550 FANLSGHVDADQ
-562 SRGSLTLNSKNATL
+562 SRGSLSLNAKNATL
-576 DFPGRFDQPRLDLD
+576 DFPGRFDQPRIDLD
-590 TLTARTSWRVSHSAT
+590 TLTARTSWRISHSAT
-605 KRDAPAN
+605 QRDAPAN
-612 VQVRVDAVHLQNAEL
+612 VQVRVDAVHLQNPEL
-627 TGDVSGTWHNGGKG
+627 TGDVSGTWRTGGKG

-646 LKGNIVRA
+646 LKGTIVRA

-676 RALLVGTVQNA
+676 RALMAGTVQNA

-692 GDLEDFPYGHGG
+692 GDLEDFPYGKGG

-742 FDADRLHI
+742 FDADKLHI
-750 AIDSGSVYGVTL
+750 AIDSGSIYGVTL

-793 KYLNSSPVGHW
+793 KYLNSSPIGHW
-804 IGDFTDETRATGNT
+804 IGDFTDETRANGNT
-818 QLAMQLSMP
+818 QLALQLSMP
-827 LDHTDRSKV
+827 LEHTDRSKV

-849 INGLPMFG
+849 ISGLPTFG

-890 RDDGTIVLNVNGQM
+890 RDDGSILLNVNGQM
-904 SAQGLR
+904 NAQGLR
-910 ENRENATLAQLAKR
+910 DNRESATLAQLAKR
-924 MAGST
+924 MTGST
-929 PYTATVTVRQGMTDL
+929 PYTATITVRQGMTDV

-973 TMRPQMNPGGRRT
+973 TMRPQANAGGRRT

-992 VGSVQGNYVQQRSAS
+992 IGSVQASYVQQR
-1007 NGSNGGRVDVLRG
+1007 NGTRVDVLRG
-1020 GIGINQPVPA
+1020 GIGINQPLPA
-1030 PREGVQASAQFDTL
+1030 PRDGVQATAQFDTL

-1053 ASLSSTSVTPG
+1053 ASLGSEAVTPG
-1064 TQGTPPAPATTAAA
+1064 TQGTPPAPAATAAA

-1113 GAQRNDR
+1113 GAQRNER

-1198 LQLNAHNDIDDGVPV
+1198 LQLNAHNDMEDGVPV
-1213 WQLTKLSLSN
+1213 WQLTKLQLSN

-1229 VKGNWRTSRRRA
+1229 VKGNWRTSRRKA
-1241 AAAAAAGK
+1241 AQAAQTGN
-1249 DDDDVPR
+1249 DDDVPR

-1309 RVAIELK
+1309 RVAIDLK
-1316 RGQILKA
+1316 RGRILKA

-1360 NGNVAMQGGVANTS
+1360 VGNVAIQGGVANTT

-1381 AATIK
+1381 AATIR
-1386 IDGHTDLARETQD
+1386 IDGHTDLSRETQD

-1459 QATGNKSKIDASP
+1459 QGNANKSKIDASP
-1472 ETRPEALNNASG
+1472 VAQPEAENDAQ
-1484 VAAPAG
+1484 PAG
-1490 MRGN
+1490 MRGQ

>member
-28 LEWLLALVVIVYF
+28 LEWLLALIVIGYF
-41 GLGAVILATRY
+41 GLGAVVLATRY

-66 AAATRAIGLPV
+66 AAATRAIGVPV
-77 TIGRIDAVWRGWHPY
+77 TIGHIDAVWRGWHPY

-99 ITPPAQGTPPKASTI
+99 ITPTTSSAAPKAATV
-114 ARVVAPLHRNKA
+114 ARVVAPLTSPSSVSSPSSA
-126 ASAPTASGASGAS
+126 TSASSAHSAGESGASGAS
-139 GASAASAASAASTA
+139 SASAPAAA
-153 PASTAST
+153 
-160 DNPPVSYAPPGAP
+160 DNPSAVSYAPSGATP
-173 PPVEPSLTLHRLDA
+173 AVESSLTLHRLDA

-201 SNLTLYE
+201 SSLTLYE
-208 PDVTIER
+208 PDLTVER
-215 RVDGSVLVAGMPVT
+215 LVDGTILVAGMPVAGNHGAT
-229 GSGKTSDTQG
+229 DTTG
-239 ADWIM
+239 ADWLM
-244 RQARVVIRNG
+244 RQARIVVRNG
-254 TVRWRDATRDVPEVV
+254 TVRWRDASRDVPEVV
-269 VTQVNAMLR
+269 ISHVNAMLR

-293 QGIDAPL
+293 PGIVAPL
-300 DVRARFTNPLFARPG
+300 DIRARFTNPLFARPG
-315 EVKRWRG
+315 EARRWRG
-322 QIYSE
+322 QIYGD

-333 SELARYVDLP
+333 AELARYVDLP
-343 GKDSRGRVAARA
+343 GNASRASRGRVAARA
-355 WVDFDNGVVTGA
+355 WVDFDSGAITGA
-367 TLRAAGANTSVQLA
+367 TLRAAGENTSVQLA

-396 DVTRTGAQADAG
+396 DITRAGPQANAG
-408 WNLRARELTLQA
+408 WNLRARDLILQA

-427 VPDLSAKYLPASD
+427 VPDLRGTYIPGT
-440 DQGLQVALAGQRF
+440 QERGLHVALAGPRF
-453 DVGAAMAL
+453 DIGATMAL
-461 VPSLPIDAQIRD
+461 VPSLPIDTQTRD

-484 AHFDVS
+484 TNFDIN
-490 YQAPKPHGPSN
+490 YQAPKPHGAGN

-515 DRYRVVADFESLGID
+515 ERYRVVADFEDLGID
-530 SAPSQ
+530 SAASE
-535 HPPARPNSPNAGRPG
+535 HPPAHPGAPNAGRPG
-550 FANLSGHIDADQ
+550 FDNLSGHVDADQ
-562 SRGSLTLNSKNATL
+562 SRGSLTLNAKNATL
-576 DFPGRFDQPRLDLD
+576 DFPGRFDQPRIDLD
-590 TLTARTSWRVSHSAT
+590 ALSARTSWRIAHSAT

-612 VQVRVDAVHLQNAEL
+612 VQVRVEALHLQNAEL
-627 TGDVSGTWHNGGKG
+627 TGDVNGTWHSGGKG

-646 LKGNIVRA
+646 LKGSIVRA

-664 TDIGAGVRDYLQ
+664 TDIGASVRDYLQ
-676 RALLVGTVQNA
+676 RALLAGTVQNA
-687 PFAVQ
+687 PFVVQ
-692 GDLEDFPYGHGG
+692 GDLEDFPYPKGG
-704 GKFRIDIPLVDV
+704 GKFRLDIPLVDV

-742 FDADRLHI
+742 FDADKLHI
-750 AIDSGSVYGVTL
+750 AIDTGSVFGVTL
-762 TQVQGD
+762 TQVMGD
-768 INNIGQDDSTL
+768 INDIGQDSSML
-779 TLKGDARGPAADFV
+779 TLKGEARGPAADFV
-793 KYLNSSPVGHW
+793 KYLNGSPIGHW
-804 IGDFTDETRATGNT
+804 IGDFTDETRANGTT
-818 QLAMQLSMP
+818 QLALQLSMP
-827 LDHTDRSKV
+827 LEHTDRSKV
-836 TGRARFLRNDVTL
+836 MGRARFLRNDVTL
-849 INGLPMFG
+849 INGLPTFG

-890 RDDGTIVLNVNGQM
+890 RDDGTIALNITGTM

-924 MAGST
+924 MTGST
-929 PYTATVTVRQGMTDL
+929 PYSATVTVRQGMTDL

-963 SAETSLPARF
+963 SAETALPARF
-973 TMRPQMNPGGRRT
+973 TLRPQANPGGRRI

-992 VGSVQGNYVQQRSAS
+992 IGSVQGNYVQQHS
-1007 NGSNGGRVDVLRG
+1007 GGNGGSGGHVEVLRG
-1020 GIGINQPVPA
+1020 GIGINQPVPS
-1030 PREGVQASAQFDTL
+1030 PREGVQAAAQFDTL

-1053 ASLSSTSVTPG
+1053 ASMSGGAATP
-1064 TQGTPPAPATTAAA
+1064 GTPPAPAATAAA

-1092 RLALHAKQVRLLS
+1092 RIALHARQVRLMS
-1105 RQWPELVV
+1105 RQWPELVL

-1120 DWQVSLASELV
+1120 DWQVSLASDLV

-1140 DEKNPSGAIRARL
+1140 DAKTPSGAIRARL

-1160 EDHGSDVLTQ
+1160 EDHGNDVLTQ

-1198 LQLNAHNDIDDGVPV
+1198 LQLNAHNDLEDGVPV
-1213 WQLTKLSLSN
+1213 WQLTKLELSN

-1229 VKGNWRTSRRRA
+1229 IKGNWRTSRRRA
-1241 AAAAAAGK
+1241 ASAAASGAAGS
-1249 DDDDVPR
+1249 DDIPR

-1267 DAGGLLDRLGLPK
+1267 DAGALLDRLGLPK
-1280 TLKDGSGTV
+1280 TLKDGAGAV

-1309 RVAIELK
+1309 KVAIDLK

-1360 NGNVAMQGGVANTS
+1360 EGNATMQAGVANTS
-1374 DLTINAN
+1374 DLTINSSS
-1381 AATIK
+1381 ATIK

-1459 QATGNKSKIDASP
+1459 QASGNKSKIDALP
-1472 ETRPEALNNASG
+1472 VARPEAQNNA
-1484 VAAPAG
+1484 PPDG

>member
-1 MTDRKPPAS
+1 MTDRKQPAS
-10 PTATRSWFS
+10 PIATRSWFS

-41 GLGAVILATRY
+41 GLGAVVLATRY

-77 TIGRIDAVWRGWHPY
+77 TIGKIDAVWQGWHPY

-99 ITPPAQGTPPKASTI
+99 ITPVVPGTPPRASVI
-114 ARVVAPLHRNKA
+114 ARVVRPLHPGAASHASNAAPRA
-126 ASAPTASGASGAS
+126 ASAPTGASK
-139 GASAASAASAASTA
+139 AAS
-153 PASTAST
+153 
-160 DNPPVSYAPPGAP
+160 DNPPVTYAPPGSP
-173 PPVEPSLTLHRLDA
+173 PPAEASLTLHRLDA
-187 VLSWTSLIHFDLRL
+187 TLSWTSLLHFDLRL
-201 SNLTLYE
+201 SNLTLHE
-208 PDVTIER
+208 PDLTIER
-215 RVDGSVLVAGMPVT
+215 LADGSILVAGLPVT
-229 GSGKTSDTQG
+229 GGGASADTQAG
-239 ADWIM
+239 DWLM
-244 RQARVVIRNG
+244 RQARIIVRNG

-269 VTQVNAMLR
+269 VTHVNAMLR

-284 RFGMQATPP
+284 RFGMQANPP
-293 QGIDAPL
+293 QGMVAPL

-315 EVKRWRG
+315 EIKRWRG
-322 QIYSE
+322 QVYSE

-333 SELARYVDLP
+333 AELARYVDLP

-355 WVDFDNGVVTGA
+355 WVDFDSGTITGA
-367 TLRAAGANTSVQLA
+367 TLRAAGEKTSVQLA
-381 DNLPPLTF
+381 DDLPPLTF

-396 DVTRTGAQADAG
+396 DVTRAGPKPDAG
-408 WNLRARELTLQA
+408 WNLRARDLTLQA

-427 VPDLSAKYLPASD
+427 VPDLRATYAPGSD
-440 DQGLQVALAGQRF
+440 EQGLHVAVSGQRF
-453 DVGAAMAL
+453 DIGAVMAL
-461 VPSLPIDAQIRD
+461 VPSLPIDAQTRD

-484 AHFDVS
+484 GKFDVN
-490 YQAPKPHGPSN
+490 YQAPKPHGPGN

-515 DRYRVVADFESLGID
+515 DRYHVVADFEEVGID
-530 SAPSQ
+530 SQPSQ
-535 HPPARPNSPNAGRPG
+535 AAPRPGSPNAGRPG

-562 SRGSLTLNSKNATL
+562 SRGSLTLDAKRATL
-576 DFPGRFDQPRLDLD
+576 DFPGRFDQPRIDLD
-590 TLTARTSWRVSHSAT
+590 TLTAHTSWHITHSKT
-605 KRDAPAN
+605 KRDAPAD
-612 VQVRVDAVHLQNAEL
+612 VQVHVDAAHLQNTDL
-627 TGDVSGTWHNGGKG
+627 TGDVSGTWRNGGKG

-646 LKGNIVRA
+646 LKGTIVRV

-676 RALLVGTVQNA
+676 RALLAGTVQNA

-692 GDLEDFPYGHGG
+692 GDLDDFPYGKGG

-742 FDADRLHI
+742 FDADKLHI
-750 AIDSGSVYGVTL
+750 AIDSGTVYGVTL
-762 TQVQGD
+762 TQVLGD

-793 KYLNSSPVGHW
+793 KYLNSSPVGQW
-804 IGDFTDETRATGNT
+804 IGDFTDETRANGNA
-818 QLAMQLSMP
+818 QLALQLSMP
-827 LDHTDRSKV
+827 LEHTDRAKV
-836 TGRARFLRNDVTL
+836 TGRARFLRNDITL
-849 INGLPMFG
+849 LSGLPTFG

-890 RDDGTIVLNVNGQM
+890 RDDGSIALNIAGTM

-910 ENRENATLAQLAKR
+910 DNRENASLAQLAKR
-924 MAGST
+924 MTGST
-929 PYTATVTVRQGMTDL
+929 PYTATVNVRQGMTDL

-963 SAETSLPARF
+963 SADTSLPARF
-973 TMRPQMNPGGRRT
+973 TMRPQANPGGRRI

-992 VGSVQGNYVQQRSAS
+992 IGSVQGNYVQQR
-1007 NGSNGGRVDVLRG
+1007 NGARVEVLRG
-1020 GIGINQPVPA
+1020 GIGINQPVPS
-1030 PREGVQASAQFDTL
+1030 PREGVQAAAQFDML
-1044 DVDAWRSVI
+1044 DVDAWRAVI
-1053 ASLSSTSVTPG
+1053 ASLGSDAVTPG
-1064 TQGTPPAPATTAAA
+1064 TQGTPPAPAATAAA

-1083 GALTPYLPT
+1083 GALTPYVPT
-1092 RLALHAKQVRLLS
+1092 RIALHARQVRLMS
-1105 RQWPELVV
+1105 RLWPELVV
-1113 GAQRNDR
+1113 GAQRNDQN
-1120 DWQVSLASELV
+1120 WQVSLASDLV
-1131 SGFAEWHAP
+1131 SGFAEWKAP
-1140 DEKNPSGAIRARL
+1140 DAKNPKGEVRARL

-1160 EDHGSDVLTQ
+1160 EEHGSDVLTQ
-1170 VLDEPSDEFPAIDVV
+1170 VLDEPSDEFPAIDVI

-1198 LQLNAHNDIDDGVPV
+1198 LQLNAHNDIEDGVPV
-1213 WQLTKLSLSN
+1213 WQLTKLQLSN

-1241 AAAAAAGK
+1241 AVAGS
-1249 DDDDVPR
+1249 DEDVPR

-1267 DAGGLLDRLGLPK
+1267 NAGDLLDRLGLAK
-1280 TLKDGSGTV
+1280 TLKDGSGTI

-1309 RVAIELK
+1309 RVKVDLR

-1323 DPGLAKLLG
+1323 DPGLARLLG
-1332 ILSVQTLAKILTFD
+1332 ILSMQTLTRILTFD
-1346 FNSVIGSGLPFDSI
+1346 FNSVLGSGLPFDSI
-1360 NGNVAMQGGVANTS
+1360 EGSATIQNGVANTN
-1374 DLTINAN
+1374 DLTVNASV
-1381 AATIK
+1381 ATIK
-1386 IDGHTDLARETQD
+1386 IDGHTDLARQTQD
-1399 LNVLVL
+1399 LNMLVL

-1414 LAWAIINP
+1414 LAWAIVNP

-1459 QATGNKSKIDASP
+1459 RGEGNKSKIDLSP
-1472 ETRPEALNNASG
+1472 EAAPSPVPASAPAAVSAPEAR
-1484 VAAPAG
+1484 PATRENRRNVQRTLPDIF
-1490 MRGN
+1490 RGN

>member
-10 PTATRSWFS
+10 PTATRSWLS

-28 LEWLLALVVIVYF
+28 LEWLLALVVIAYF
-41 GLGAVILATRY
+41 GLGAVVLTTRY
-52 VILPRVSDYRPQIE
+52 VILPRVTDYRPQIE

-92 LTLEDVR
+92 LTLENVR
-99 ITPPAQGTPPKASTI
+99 ITRVTHAARAAGTT
-114 ARVVAPLHRNKA
+114 RAPRA
-126 ASAPTASGASGAS
+126 TPGT
-139 GASAASAASAASTA
+139 
-153 PASTAST
+153 
-160 DNPPVSYAPPGAP
+160 PPGAP
-173 PPVEPSLTLHRLDA
+173 PPAEPSLTLHRLDA
-187 VLSWTSLIHFDLRL
+187 VLSWTSLIHLDLRL

-208 PDVTIER
+208 PDLTVER
-215 RVDGSVLVAGMPVT
+215 LTDGSVLVAGMPVA
-229 GSGKTSDTQG
+229 GSGGAADTTA
-239 ADWIM
+239 ADWLM

-254 TVRWRDATRDVPEVV
+254 TVRWRDAMRDAPEVV
-269 VTQVNAMLR
+269 VTHVNAMLR

-284 RFGMQATPP
+284 RFGMQANPP
-293 QGIDAPL
+293 PGIEAPL
-300 DVRARFTNPLFARPG
+300 DIRARFSHALFARPSD
-315 EVKRWRG
+315 VKRWRG
-322 QIYSE
+322 QLYGD

-333 SELARYVDLP
+333 SALARYVDLP

-355 WVDFDNGVVTGA
+355 WVDFDGTAITGA
-367 TLRAAGANTSVQLA
+367 TLLAAGSNTSVQLA
-381 DNLPPLTF
+381 DDLPPLTF

-396 DVTRTGAQADAG
+396 DVTRTGPQAAPG
-408 WNLRARELTLQA
+408 WQLRARDLTLQA

-427 VPDLSAKYLPASD
+427 VPDLRGTYAPAND
-440 DQGLQVALAGQRF
+440 ARGLQAALSGQRL
-453 DVGAAMAL
+453 DIGAAMAL
-461 VPSLPIDAQIRD
+461 VPSLPIDPKTRD
-473 TLASFRPRGRL
+473 TLARFRPRGRL
-484 AHFDVS
+484 ANFNVD
-490 YQAPKPHGPSN
+490 YQAPKPHGAGN
-501 WRDLPGIKQLPPER
+501 WRDLPGIRQLTPER
-515 DRYRVVADFESLGID
+515 ERYRVVADFDALGVD
-530 SAPSQ
+530 SEPSRN
-535 HPPARPNSPNAGRPG
+535 PPGSQGSQGPQAASNAGRPG
-550 FANLSGHIDADQ
+550 FANLSGHVDADQ
-562 SRGSLTLNSKNATL
+562 SRGSLTLNARNATL
-576 DFPGRFDQPRLDLD
+576 DFPGHFDQPRIDLD
-590 TLTARTSWRVSHSAT
+590 TLSARASWRVSHSAT
-605 KRDAPAN
+605 QRDAPAN
-612 VQVRVDAVHLQNAEL
+612 VQVRVDALHLQNAEL

-646 LKGNIVRA
+646 LKGSIVRA
-654 NANAV
+654 NASSV

-664 TDIGAGVRDYLQ
+664 TDIGASVRDYLQ
-676 RALLVGTVQNA
+676 RALLGGTVQNA

-692 GDLEDFPYGHGG
+692 GDLEDFPFASGG

-716 TFNPSPLRPGHTEV
+716 AFNPSPQRPGHTEV
-730 WPAFEKVRGNLR
+730 WPAFDKVRGNLR
-742 FDADRLHI
+742 FDADKLHI
-750 AIDSGSVYGVTL
+750 AIDSGSVFGVAL

-768 INNIGQDDSTL
+768 INDIGQDDSVL

-804 IGDFTDETRATGNT
+804 IGDFTEETRASGTA
-818 QLAMQLSMP
+818 QLAMQLTMP
-827 LDHTDRSKV
+827 LDHTDQSKV
-836 TGRARFLRNDVTL
+836 TGRARFLRNDITL
-849 INGLPMFG
+849 LNGLPTFG
-857 AVDGELAFT
+857 AVDGELAFN

-878 FLGGD
+878 FLGGE

-890 RDDGTIVLNVNGQM
+890 RNDGTLALNINGTI

-910 ENRENATLAQLAKR
+910 ENRESAALAQLAKR
-924 MAGST
+924 MTGST
-929 PYTATVTVRQGMTDL
+929 PYTATVTVRQGMTDV

-963 SAETSLPARF
+963 TAESSLPARF
-973 TMRPQMNPGGRRT
+973 TLRPQANPGGRRI

-992 VGSVQGNYVQQRSAS
+992 IGSVQGSYVQQLD
-1007 NGSNGGRVDVLRG
+1007 GTRVEVLRG
-1020 GIGINQPVPA
+1020 GIGIDQPVPA
-1030 PREGVQASAQFDTL
+1030 PREGVQAAAQFDTL

-1053 ASLSSTSVTPG
+1053 ASLASDAAKPG
-1064 TQGTPPAPATTAAA
+1064 TQGAAATPAPTAAA
-1078 ARDEF
+1078 ASDEF

-1092 RLALHAKQVRLLS
+1092 RLALHAKQVRLMS
-1105 RQWPELVV
+1105 RQWPELVL
-1113 GAQRNDR
+1113 GAQRSDH
-1120 DWQVSLASELV
+1120 DWQVSLASDLV

-1140 DEKNPSGAIRARL
+1140 DAKNPSGTLRARL

-1160 EDHGSDVLTQ
+1160 EEQGDDVLTQ

-1198 LQLNAHNDIDDGVPV
+1198 LQLNAHNATEDGVPV
-1213 WQLTKLSLSN
+1213 WQLTKLTLSN

-1241 AAAAAAGK
+1241 AIAGG
-1249 DDDDVPR
+1249 DNNVPR

-1289 SGRFGWRGGPDAID
+1289 SGRFGWQGGPDAID

-1309 RVAIELK
+1309 RVTIDLK

-1360 NGNVAMQGGVANTS
+1360 VGNATMQGGVANTN

-1386 IDGHTDLARETQD
+1386 IDGHTDLAHETQD

-1414 LAWAIINP
+1414 LAWAIVNP

-1436 DQLSRTLSTTYHVT
+1436 EQLSRTLSTTYHVT
-1450 GSWDNPVIG
+1450 GSWDNPVIE
-1459 QATGNKSKIDASP
+1459 QASSNKSKIDASP
-1472 ETRPEALNNASG
+1472 EARPGAQNRAPPEIALRN
-1484 VAAPAG
+1484 
-1490 MRGN
+1490 

>member
-19 SLPRGLRLG
+19 SLPRGLRLA

-41 GLGAVILATRY
+41 GLGAVVLATRY
-52 VILPRVSDYRPQIE
+52 VILPRVADYRPQIE

-77 TIGRIDAVWRGWHPY
+77 TIGRVDAVWRGWHPY

-99 ITPPAQGTPPKASTI
+99 VARAAPDPKPKAHPL
-114 ARVVAPLHRNKA
+114 ARVAVP
-126 ASAPTASGASGAS
+126 ASRADAS
-139 GASAASAASAASTA
+139 ASAAGNARHSGDTANAAVA
-153 PASTAST
+153 
-160 DNPPVSYAPPGAP
+160 YAPPGAP
-173 PPVEPSLTLHRLDA
+173 PPADPGLTLHRLDA
-187 VLSWTSLIHFDLRL
+187 VLSWTSLLHLDLRL
-201 SNLTLYE
+201 SDLTLYQ
-208 PDVTIER
+208 PDLTVER
-215 RVDGSVLVAGMPVT
+215 LADGSVLVAGLPISGNT
-229 GSGKTSDTQG
+229 GASNTQA
-239 ADWIM
+239 ADWLM
-244 RQARVVIRNG
+244 RQARVVVRGG
-254 TVRWRDATRDVPEVV
+254 TVRWRDATRDVPELV

-284 RFGMQATPP
+284 RFGLQATPP
-293 QGIDAPL
+293 AGMVAPL
-300 DVRARFTNPLFARPG
+300 DIRARFTSPLFTRPG
-315 EVKRWRG
+315 EVERWRG
-322 QIYSE
+322 QVYAE
-327 VGTLDL
+327 LGTLDL
-333 SELARYVDLP
+333 SALARYVDLP

-355 WVDFDNGVVTGA
+355 WVDFDSGALIGA
-367 TLRAAGANTSVQLA
+367 TLRAAGENTSVQLA
-381 DNLPPLTF
+381 DDLPPLTF
-389 DATQGRI
+389 DATGGRI
-396 DVTRTGAQADAG
+396 DLTRAGAQADAG
-408 WNLRARELTLQA
+408 WNLRARDLTLQA

-427 VPDLSAKYLPASD
+427 VPDLRGSYAPGS
-440 DQGLQVALAGQRF
+440 QEHGQRMTLAGQRF
-453 DVGAAMAL
+453 DIGAAMAL
-461 VPSLPIDAQIRD
+461 VPSLPIDAQTRE

-484 AHFDVS
+484 ANFDLS
-490 YQAPKPHGPSN
+490 YQAPKPHGSGN
-501 WRDLPGIKQLPPER
+501 WRDLPGLKQLPPER
-515 DRYRVVADFESLGID
+515 DRYRVVADFEGLGID
-530 SAPSQ
+530 SQASQ
-535 HPPARPNSPNAGRPG
+535 RPPAQPGAPNAGRPG
-550 FANLSGHIDADQ
+550 FSNLSGHVDADQ
-562 SRGSLTLNSKNATL
+562 TRGALTLDARNATL
-576 DFPGRFDQPRLDLD
+576 DFPGRFDQPRIDLD
-590 TLTARTSWRVSHSAT
+590 TLSARTSWRVSRSAAR
-605 KRDAPAN
+605 RDAPAN
-612 VQVRVDAVHLQNAEL
+612 VQVRIDALHVQNAEL
-627 TGDVSGTWHNGGKG
+627 AGDVSGTWHNGGKG

-646 LKGNIVRA
+646 LKGNIARA

-676 RALLVGTVQNA
+676 RALLAGTVQNA

-692 GDLEDFPYGHGG
+692 GDLEDFPYGKGG
-704 GKFRIDIPLVDV
+704 GRFNVDIPLVDV

-730 WPAFEKVRGNLR
+730 WPSFEKVRGNLR
-742 FDADRLHI
+742 FDADKLHI
-750 AIDSGSVYGVTL
+750 AIDSGTVFGVTL
-762 TQVQGD
+762 TQVLGD
-768 INNIGQDDSTL
+768 ISNIGQDDSTL
-779 TLKGDARGPAADFV
+779 TLKGDAKGPAADFV

-804 IGDFTDETRATGNT
+804 IGDFTDETRASGTT

-827 LDHTDRSKV
+827 LEHTDRSKV

-849 INGLPMFG
+849 LGGLPTFG

-878 FLGGD
+878 FLGGE

-890 RDDGTIVLNVNGQM
+890 RDDGTIALNISGTM

-910 ENRENATLAQLAKR
+910 ENRENASLAQLAKR
-924 MAGST
+924 MTGST
-929 PYTATVTVRQGMTDL
+929 PYTATVAVRQGMTEV

-973 TMRPQMNPGGRRT
+973 TLRPQPNPGGRRI
-986 DTLDFA
+986 DTLEFA
-992 VGSVQGNYVQQRSAS
+992 IGSVQANYVQQRI
-1007 NGSNGGRVDVLRG
+1007 GTRVDVLRG
-1020 GIGINQPVPA
+1020 GIGVNQPVPA
-1030 PREGVQASAQFDTL
+1030 PREGVQAAAQFDTL

-1053 ASLSSTSVTPG
+1053 ASLDSAAVTPG
-1064 TQGTPPAPATTAAA
+1064 TQGTPPAPAATAAA

-1083 GALTPYLPT
+1083 GALTPYIPT
-1092 RLALHAKQVRLLS
+1092 RLALHARQVRLMS
-1105 RQWPELVV
+1105 RLWPEFVV

-1120 DWQVSLASELV
+1120 DWQVSLASDLV

-1140 DEKNPSGAIRARL
+1140 DAKSPSGAIRARL

-1160 EDHGSDVLTQ
+1160 EEHGEDVLTQ
-1170 VLDEPSDEFPAIDVV
+1170 VLDEPSDEFPAIDLV

-1191 RDKPLGR
+1191 RDKPLGK
-1198 LQLNAHNDIDDGVPV
+1198 LTLNAHNDVEDGVPV
-1213 WQLTKLSLSN
+1213 WQLTKLQLSN
-1223 SAATLD
+1223 NAATLD
-1229 VKGNWRTSRRRA
+1229 VSGNWRTSRRRA
-1241 AAAAAAGK
+1241 AAAGSNE
-1249 DDDDVPR
+1249 DVPR

-1309 RVAIELK
+1309 RVKVDLR

-1332 ILSVQTLAKILTFD
+1332 VLSLQTLTKIITFD

-1360 NGNVAMQGGVANTS
+1360 DGNATMQAGVATTN

-1436 DQLSRTLSTTYHVT
+1436 DQLSRTLSSRYHVT

-1459 QATGNKSKIDASP
+1459 QGSDNKSKIETTP
-1472 ETRPEALNNASG
+1472 ETRPQTQDRARSL
-1484 VAAPAG
+1484 G

>member
-28 LEWLLALVVIVYF
+28 LEWLLALIVIGYF
-41 GLGAVILATRY
+41 GLGAVVLATRY
-52 VILPRVSDYRPQIE
+52 IVLPRVSDYRPQIE

-77 TIGRIDAVWRGWHPY
+77 TIGHVDAVWRGWHPY

-99 ITPPAQGTPPKASTI
+99 IMRATPSANPKASTV
-114 ARVVAPLHRNKA
+114 ARVVAAVKA
-126 ASAPTASGASGAS
+126 ERQTTPSAAS
-139 GASAASAASAASTA
+139 GASASAAS
-153 PASTAST
+153 
-160 DNPPVSYAPPGAP
+160 DNPPAVSYAPPGAP
-173 PPVEPSLTLHRLDA
+173 LPAETGLTLHRLDA

-201 SNLTLYE
+201 SSLTLYE
-208 PDVTIER
+208 PDLTVER
-215 RVDGSVLVAGMPVT
+215 LADGTVLVAGIPVA
-229 GSGKTSDTQG
+229 GNSGATDTTG
-239 ADWIM
+239 ADWLM
-244 RQARVVIRNG
+244 RQARIVIRNG
-254 TVRWRDATRDVPEVV
+254 TVRWRDTTRNAPEVV
-269 VTQVNAMLR
+269 VSQVNAMLR

-284 RFGMQATPP
+284 RFGLQATPP
-293 QGIDAPL
+293 QGIVAPL
-300 DVRARFTNPLFARPG
+300 DIRARFTNPLFARPG

-322 QIYSE
+322 QIYAD

-333 SELARYVDLP
+333 AELARYVDLP
-343 GKDSRGRVAARA
+343 GKESRGRVAARA
-355 WVDFDNGVVTGA
+355 WVDFDSGVLTGA
-367 TLRAAGANTSVQLA
+367 TLRTAGENTSVQLA
-381 DNLPPLTF
+381 DDLPPLTF

-396 DVTRTGAQADAG
+396 DITRIGAHPDAG
-408 WNLRARELTLQA
+408 WNLRARDLTLLA

-427 VPDLSAKYLPASD
+427 VPDLRGTYTPGTQT
-440 DQGLQVALAGQRF
+440 QGLHVALSGPRF
-453 DVGAAMAL
+453 DIGAAMAL
-461 VPSLPIDAQIRD
+461 VPALPIDSQTRD

-484 AHFDVS
+484 ANFDIN
-490 YQAPKPHGPSN
+490 YQAPTPRRPGN

-515 DRYRVVADFESLGID
+515 DRYRVVADFEALGVD

-535 HPPARPNSPNAGRPG
+535 HPPAHAGSPNAGRPG
-550 FANLSGHIDADQ
+550 FANLNGHVDADQ
-562 SRGSLTLNSKNATL
+562 SRGSLTLDARNATL
-576 DFPGRFDQPRLDLD
+576 DFPGRFDQPRIDLD
-590 TLTARTSWRVSHSAT
+590 TLTARTSWRVSHAVT
-605 KRDAPAN
+605 KPDAPAN
-612 VQVRVDAVHLQNAEL
+612 VQVHVDALHLQNAEL
-627 TGDVSGTWHNGGKG
+627 TGDVNGTWRSGGKG

-646 LKGNIVRA
+646 LKGSIVRA
-654 NANAV
+654 NANSV

-664 TDIGAGVRDYLQ
+664 TDIGASVRDYLQ
-676 RALLVGTVQNA
+676 RALIAGTVQNA

-692 GDLEDFPYGHGG
+692 GDLEDFPYGKGG
-704 GKFRIDIPLVDV
+704 GKFRIDIPLADV

-742 FDADRLHI
+742 FDADKLHI
-750 AIDSGSVYGVTL
+750 AIDSGSIFGVTL
-762 TQVQGD
+762 TQVLGD
-768 INNIGQDDSTL
+768 INDIGQDSSVL

-804 IGDFTDETRATGNT
+804 IGDFTQETRANGTT
-818 QLAMQLSMP
+818 QLALQLAMP
-827 LDHTDRSKV
+827 LEHTDRSKV

-849 INGLPMFG
+849 LSGLPTFG

-890 RDDGTIVLNVNGQM
+890 RDDGTIALNINGTM

-924 MAGST
+924 MTGST
-929 PYTATVTVRQGMTDL
+929 PYTATVTVHQEMTDV
-944 AVQSTLAGLAV
+944 AVQSTLAGLGV

-973 TMRPQMNPGGRRT
+973 TLRPQANPGGRRI

-992 VGSVQGNYVQQRSAS
+992 IGSVQGNYVQQHAA
-1007 NGSNGGRVDVLRG
+1007 GNGGHIDVLRG

-1030 PREGVQASAQFDTL
+1030 PREGVQAAAMFDTL
-1044 DVDAWRSVI
+1044 DVDAWRGVI
-1053 ASLSSTSVTPG
+1053 ASLSSDAVTPIAPVTPG
-1064 TQGTPPAPATTAAA
+1064 APGTPPAPAATAAA

-1092 RLALHAKQVRLLS
+1092 RLALHAKQVRLMS

-1120 DWQVSLASELV
+1120 DWQVSLASDLV

-1140 DEKNPSGAIRARL
+1140 DAKNPSGTIRARL

-1198 LQLNAHNDIDDGVPV
+1198 LQLNAHNDVEDGVPV
-1213 WQLTKLSLSN
+1213 WQLTKLELSN

-1241 AAAAAAGK
+1241 AAAAVAGGT
-1249 DDDDVPR
+1249 DDVPR

-1267 DAGGLLDRLGLPK
+1267 DAGGLLDRLGQPK
-1280 TLKDGSGTV
+1280 TLKDGSGTI

-1309 RVAIELK
+1309 KVAVDLK

-1360 NGNVAMQGGVANTS
+1360 EGNATMQAGVANTN
-1374 DLTINAN
+1374 DLTINSST
-1381 AATIK
+1381 ATIK

-1414 LAWAIINP
+1414 LAWAIVNP

-1436 DQLSRTLSTTYHVT
+1436 EQLSRTLSTTYHVT

-1459 QATGNKSKIDASP
+1459 QGNDNKSKINASP
-1472 ETRPEALNNASG
+1472 VDRPEAQNS
-1484 VAAPAG
+1484 VPPVG

>member
-77 TIGRIDAVWRGWHPY
+77 TIGKIDAVWRGWHPY
-92 LTLEDVR
+92 LSLEDVR
-99 ITPPAQGTPPKASTI
+99 ITPPAQAAQPKASTI
-114 ARVVAPLHRNKA
+114 ARVVAPLRRHT
-126 ASAPTASGASGAS
+126 ASAAP
-139 GASAASAASAASTA
+139 AASAASAA
-153 PASTAST
+153 PAASAAVASQPSAT
-160 DNPPVSYAPPGAP
+160 DNPAVTYAPPGAP

-201 SNLTLYE
+201 SDLTLYE
-208 PDVTIER
+208 PDLTVER
-215 RVDGSVLVAGMPVT
+215 RVDGSILVAGMPVA
-229 GSGKTSDTQG
+229 GNDKTTDTTG
-239 ADWIM
+239 ADWLM
-244 RQARVVIRNG
+244 RQARIVVRNG

-284 RFGMQATPP
+284 RFGMQANPP
-293 QGIDAPL
+293 QGVVAPL
-300 DVRARFTNPLFARPG
+300 DIRARFTNPLFARPG

-322 QIYSE
+322 QIYAD

-333 SELARYVDLP
+333 TELARYVDLP
-343 GKDSRGRVAARA
+343 GKDSRGRVAGRA
-355 WVDFDNGVVTGA
+355 WVDFDNGALTGA
-367 TLRAAGANTSVQLA
+367 TLRMAGADTSVQLA

-396 DVTRTGAQADAG
+396 DVTRISAQADAG
-408 WNLRARELTLQA
+408 WNVRARELSLQA

-427 VPDLSAKYLPASD
+427 IPDLRGSFTPGTD
-440 DQGLQVALAGQRF
+440 TQGLHVAVAGQRF
-453 DVGAAMAL
+453 DIGAAMAV
-461 VPSLPIDAQIRD
+461 VPSLPIDQQTRD
-473 TLASFRPRGRL
+473 TLASFHPRGRL
-484 AHFDVS
+484 TNFDIN
-490 YQAPKPHGPSN
+490 YQAPKPHGPTN

-515 DRYRVVADFESLGID
+515 DRYRVVADFDGLGID
-530 SAPSQ
+530 SQPSQ
-535 HPPARPNSPNAGRPG
+535 HPPVRPNAPNAGRPG
-550 FANLSGHIDADQ
+550 FANLSGHVDADQ
-562 SRGSLTLNSKNATL
+562 SRGSLSLNAKNATL
-576 DFPGRFDQPRLDLD
+576 DFPGRFDQPRIDLD
-590 TLTARTSWRVSHSAT
+590 TLTARTSWRISHSAT
-605 KRDAPAN
+605 QRDAPAN
-612 VQVRVDAVHLQNAEL
+612 VQVRVDAVHLQNSEL

-646 LKGNIVRA
+646 LKGSIVRA

-664 TDIGAGVRDYLQ
+664 TDIGAAVRDYLQ
-676 RALLVGTVQNA
+676 RALLAGTVQNA

-692 GDLEDFPYGHGG
+692 GDLEDFPYGKGG

-730 WPAFEKVRGNLR
+730 WPPFEKVRGNLR
-742 FDADRLHI
+742 FDADKLHI
-750 AIDSGSVYGVTL
+750 AIDSATVFGVTL

-768 INNIGQDDSTL
+768 INDIGQDDSTL
-779 TLKGDARGPAADFV
+779 TLKGDARGPAMDFV
-793 KYLNSSPVGHW
+793 KYLNNSPVGHW
-804 IGDFTDETRATGNT
+804 IGDFTDETRANGNT

-836 TGRARFLRNDVTL
+836 TGRARFLRNDITL
-849 INGLPMFG
+849 INGLPTFG

-924 MAGST
+924 MTGST
-929 PYTATVTVRQGMTDL
+929 PYTATVTVRQGMTDV

-963 SAETSLPARF
+963 SAEASLPARF
-973 TMRPQMNPGGRRT
+973 TMRPQANPGGRRI

-992 VGSVQGNYVQQRSAS
+992 IGSVQANYVQQRTT
-1007 NGSNGGRVDVLRG
+1007 GGRVEVLRG

-1030 PREGVQASAQFDTL
+1030 PREGVQATAQFDTL

-1053 ASLSSTSVTPG
+1053 ASLGSDALTPG
-1064 TQGTPPAPATTAAA
+1064 TQGTPPAPAATAAA
-1078 ARDEF
+1078 AREEF

-1092 RLALHAKQVRLLS
+1092 RLALHAKQVRLMS
-1105 RQWPELVV
+1105 RGWPELVV
-1113 GAQRNDR
+1113 GAQRSDR

-1131 SGFAEWHAP
+1131 SGFAEWQAP
-1140 DEKNPSGAIRARL
+1140 TDKNPSGAVRARL

-1170 VLDEPSDEFPAIDVV
+1170 VLDEPSDEFPAIDVI

-1198 LQLNAHNDIDDGVPV
+1198 LQLNAHNDIEDGVPV
-1213 WQLTKLSLSN
+1213 WQLTKLELSN
-1223 SAATLD
+1223 NTATLD

-1241 AAAAAAGK
+1241 AQAAQTPQTS
-1249 DDDDVPR
+1249 DDDVPR

-1309 RVAIELK
+1309 RVAIDLK

-1323 DPGLAKLLG
+1323 DPGLAKLLN

-1360 NGNVAMQGGVANTS
+1360 DGNVAIQGGVANTS

-1386 IDGHTDLARETQD
+1386 IDGHTDLAHETQD

-1414 LAWAIINP
+1414 LAWAIVNP

-1459 QATGNKSKIDASP
+1459 QGGGNKSKIDTSP
-1472 ETRPEALNNASG
+1472 ETRPEALNRTQ
-1484 VAAPAG
+1484 PAG

>member
-28 LEWLLALVVIVYF
+28 LEWLLALIVIVYF
-41 GLGAVILATRY
+41 GLGAVVLATRY
-52 VILPRVSDYRPQIE
+52 VILPRVADYRPQIE

-77 TIGRIDAVWRGWHPY
+77 TIGRVDAVWRGWHPY

-99 ITPPAQGTPPKASTI
+99 VARATPKPAPKAS
-114 ARVVAPLHRNKA
+114 APVLAGR
-126 ASAPTASGASGAS
+126 PGAS
-139 GASAASAASAASTA
+139 SAAAHGAHDAHGTDRTDEAAVA
-153 PASTAST
+153 
-160 DNPPVSYAPPGAP
+160 YAPPGAP
-173 PPVEPSLTLHRLDA
+173 PPADPGLTLHRLDA
-187 VLSWTSLIHFDLRL
+187 VLSWTSLLHFDLRL
-201 SNLTLYE
+201 SDLTLYQ
-208 PDVTIER
+208 PDLTVER
-215 RVDGSVLVAGMPVT
+215 LADGSVLVAGLPVAGNT
-229 GSGKTSDTQG
+229 GASNTKA
-239 ADWIM
+239 ADWLM
-244 RQARVVIRNG
+244 RQARIVIRGG
-254 TVRWRDATRDVPEVV
+254 TVRWRDATRDAPEVV

-278 NRGFEH
+278 NRGYEH
-284 RFGMQATPP
+284 RFGLQANPP
-293 QGIDAPL
+293 TGMVAPL
-300 DVRARFTNPLFARPG
+300 DVRARFTNPLFTRPG
-315 EVKRWRG
+315 EVDRWRG
-322 QIYSE
+322 QIYAD

-333 SELARYVDLP
+333 GELARYVDLP

-355 WVDFDNGVVTGA
+355 WVDFDSGAIVGA
-367 TLRAAGANTSVQLA
+367 TLRAAGENTSVQLA
-381 DNLPPLTF
+381 DDLPPLTF
-389 DATQGRI
+389 DATAGRI
-396 DVTRTGAQADAG
+396 DVIRAGAQPDAG
-408 WNLRARELTLQA
+408 WNLRARDLTLQA

-427 VPDLSAKYLPASD
+427 IPELKGSYAPSAEAH
-440 DQGLQVALAGQRF
+440 GLRVAFAGQRF
-453 DVGAAMAL
+453 DIGAAMAL
-461 VPSLPIDAQIRD
+461 VPSLPIDAQTRE

-484 AHFDVS
+484 ANFDLS
-490 YQAPKPHGPSN
+490 YQAPKPHGASN
-501 WRDLPGIKQLPPER
+501 WRDLPGLKQLPPER
-515 DRYRVVADFESLGID
+515 DRYRLVADFEDLGID
-530 SAPSQ
+530 SQISQRAPA
-535 HPPARPNSPNAGRPG
+535 HPGAPNAGRPG
-550 FANLSGHIDADQ
+550 FSNLSGHVDADQ
-562 SRGSLTLNSKNATL
+562 TRGSLTLDAKNATL
-576 DFPGRFDQPRLDLD
+576 DFPGRFDQPRIDLD
-590 TLTARTSWRVSHSAT
+590 TLTARTSWRISHSAT
-605 KRDAPAN
+605 RRDAPAD
-612 VQVRVDAVHLQNAEL
+612 VQVRVDALHLQNAEL
-627 TGDVSGTWHNGGKG
+627 AGDVSGTWRNGGKG

-646 LKGNIVRA
+646 LKGSIVRA
-654 NANAV
+654 NANSV

-664 TDIGAGVRDYLQ
+664 TDVGAGVRDYLQ
-676 RALLVGTVQNA
+676 RALLAGTVQNA

-692 GDLEDFPYGHGG
+692 GDLEDFPYGKGE
-704 GKFRIDIPLVDV
+704 GKFHIDIPLVDV

-742 FDADRLHI
+742 FDADKLHI
-750 AIDSGSVYGVTL
+750 AIDSGTVFGVTL
-762 TQVQGD
+762 TQVLGD
-768 INNIGQDDSTL
+768 IDNLGQDDSTL

-804 IGDFTDETRATGNT
+804 IGDFTDETRANGTT
-818 QLAMQLSMP
+818 QLALQLSMP
-827 LDHTDRSKV
+827 LEHTDRSKV
-836 TGRARFLRNDVTL
+836 TGRARFLRNDIML
-849 INGLPMFG
+849 IGGLPTFG

-890 RDDGTIVLNVNGQM
+890 RDDGTIALNINGTM

-910 ENRENATLAQLAKR
+910 ENRENASLAQLAKR
-924 MAGST
+924 MTGST
-929 PYTATVTVRQGMTDL
+929 PYTATVAVRQGMTEVT
-944 AVQSTLAGLAV
+944 VQSTLAGLAV

-973 TMRPQMNPGGRRT
+973 TLRPQPNPGGRRV
-986 DTLDFA
+986 DMLDFA
-992 VGSVQGNYVQQRSAS
+992 IGSVQANYVQQRS
-1007 NGSNGGRVDVLRG
+1007 GTRVDVLRG

-1030 PREGVQASAQFDTL
+1030 PREGVQAAAQFDTL

-1053 ASLSSTSVTPG
+1053 ASLDSPAVTPG
-1064 TQGTPPAPATTAAA
+1064 TQGTPPAPVATAAA

-1083 GALTPYLPT
+1083 GALTPYIPT
-1092 RLALHAKQVRLLS
+1092 RLALHAKQVRLMS
-1105 RQWPELVV
+1105 RLWPELVV

-1120 DWQVSLASELV
+1120 DWQVSLASDLV
-1131 SGFAEWHAP
+1131 SGFAQWHAP
-1140 DEKNPSGAIRARL
+1140 DAKNPSGAIRARL

-1160 EDHGSDVLTQ
+1160 EEHGNDVLTQ

-1191 RDKPLGR
+1191 RDKPLGK
-1198 LQLNAHNDIDDGVPV
+1198 LTLNAHNDIEEGVPV
-1213 WQLTKLSLSN
+1213 WQLTKLELSN

-1229 VKGNWRTSRRRA
+1229 VSGNWRTSRRRA
-1241 AAAAAAGK
+1241 AVAGS
-1249 DDDDVPR
+1249 DDDVPR
-1256 RTVLD
+1256 RTLLD
-1261 FNLDVK
+1261 FNLEVK

-1309 RVAIELK
+1309 RVKVELR

-1332 ILSVQTLAKILTFD
+1332 VLSLQTLTKILTFD

-1360 NGNVAMQGGVANTS
+1360 DGNATMQGGVATTN

-1436 DQLSRTLSTTYHVT
+1436 DQLSRTLSSQYHVT

-1459 QATGNKSKIDASP
+1459 QGGGNKSKIEATP
-1472 ETRPEALNNASG
+1472 ETRPETQDRMQSL
-1484 VAAPAG
+1484 G

>member
-41 GLGAVILATRY
+41 GLGAVVLATRY

-99 ITPPAQGTPPKASTI
+99 ITPPTPADT
-114 ARVVAPLHRNKA
+114 R
-126 ASAPTASGASGAS
+126 
-139 GASAASAASAASTA
+139 
-153 PASTAST
+153 PA
-160 DNPPVSYAPPGAP
+160 SYAPPGAP

-187 VLSWTSLIHFDLRL
+187 VLSWTSLLHFDLRL
-201 SNLTLYE
+201 ANLTLYE
-208 PDVTIER
+208 PDLTVER
-215 RVDGSVLVAGMPVT
+215 RADGSILVAGMPVS
-229 GSGKTSDTQG
+229 GNGKTNDTQA
-239 ADWIM
+239 ADWLM
-244 RQARVVIRNG
+244 RQARVVVRDG
-254 TVRWRDATRDVPEVV
+254 TVRWRDATRDVPELV

-284 RFGMQATPP
+284 RIGVQATPP
-293 QGIDAPL
+293 QGIVAPL
-300 DVRARFTNPLFARPG
+300 DIRARFTNPLFARPG

-322 QIYSE
+322 QIYGD

-333 SELARYVDLP
+333 AELARYVELP

-355 WVDFDNGVVTGA
+355 WVDFDGGAITGA
-367 TLRAAGANTSVQLA
+367 TLRAAGADTSVQLA
-381 DNLPPLTF
+381 DDLPPLTF

-396 DVTRTGAQADAG
+396 DVTRIGAQADAG
-408 WNLRARELTLQA
+408 WNLRARELSLRAT
-420 AGRPTLD
+420 GRPTLD
-427 VPDLSAKYLPASD
+427 VPDLTGSFTPGSTER
-440 DQGLQVALAGQRF
+440 GLHLAVAGQRF
-453 DVGAAMAL
+453 DIGAAMAL
-461 VPSLPIDAQIRD
+461 VPSLPVDQQTRD

-484 AHFDVS
+484 ANFDVN
-490 YQAPKPHGPSN
+490 YQAPKPHGPTN

-515 DRYRVVADFESLGID
+515 ERYRIVADFENLGLD
-530 SAPSQ
+530 SQPSQ
-535 HPPARPNSPNAGRPG
+535 HPPPRPDSPNAGRPG
-550 FANLSGHIDADQ
+550 FANLSGHIEADQ
-562 SRGSLTLNSKNATL
+562 TRGSLSLNAKNATL
-576 DFPGRFDQPRLDLD
+576 DFPGRFDQPRIDLD
-590 TLTARTSWRVSHSAT
+590 TLTARTSWRISHSAT
-605 KRDAPAN
+605 RRDAPAN
-612 VQVRVDAVHLQNAEL
+612 VQVRLDAVHLQNAEL
-627 TGDVSGTWHNGGKG
+627 AGDVSGTWQNGGKG

-646 LKGNIVRA
+646 LKGTIARA
-654 NANAV
+654 NASAV

-664 TDIGAGVRDYLQ
+664 TDIGASVRDYLQ
-676 RALLVGTVQNA
+676 RALTAGMVQNA

-692 GDLEDFPYGHGG
+692 GDLEDFPYGKGG
-704 GKFRIDIPLVDV
+704 GKFRVDIPLVDV
-716 TFNPSPLRPGHTEV
+716 TFNPSPLRPSHTEV
-730 WPAFEKVRGNLR
+730 WPPFEKVRGNLR
-742 FDADRLHI
+742 FDADKLHI

-768 INNIGQDDSTL
+768 INDIGQDDSTL
-779 TLKGDARGPAADFV
+779 TLKGDARGPAMDFV

-804 IGDFTDETRATGNT
+804 IGDFTDETKANGNT

-827 LDHTDRSKV
+827 LEHTDRSKV
-836 TGRARFLRNDVTL
+836 TGRARLLRNDITL
-849 INGLPMFG
+849 INGLPTFG

-924 MAGST
+924 MTGST
-929 PYTATVTVRQGMTDL
+929 PYTATVTVRQGMTDV

-973 TMRPQMNPGGRRT
+973 TMRPQASPSGAGATAGRRI

-992 VGSVQGNYVQQRSAS
+992 IGSVQANYVQQR
-1007 NGSNGGRVDVLRG
+1007 NGNRVDVLRG

-1044 DVDAWRSVI
+1044 DVDAWRNVI
-1053 ASLSSTSVTPG
+1053 ASLGSDAVPPG
-1064 TQGTPPAPATTAAA
+1064 TQGTPPAPAATAAA

-1131 SGFAEWHAP
+1131 SGFAEWQAP
-1140 DEKNPSGAIRARL
+1140 SDRNPSGAIRARL

-1170 VLDEPSDEFPAIDVV
+1170 VLDEPSDEFPAIDMVV
-1185 ANDFVL
+1185 NDFVL

-1198 LQLNAHNDIDDGVPV
+1198 LQLNAHNDTEDGVPV
-1213 WQLTKLSLSN
+1213 WQLTKLELSN

-1241 AAAAAAGK
+1241 AQAGSGE
-1249 DDDDVPR
+1249 DVPR

-1309 RVAIELK
+1309 RVTIDLR

-1346 FNSVIGSGLPFDSI
+1346 FNSVIGSGLPFDGI
-1360 NGNVAMQGGVANTS
+1360 DGNVTMQAGVANTS

-1459 QATGNKSKIDASP
+1459 QDSGNKSKIDASP
-1472 ETRPEALNNASG
+1472 ENRP
-1484 VAAPAG
+1484 AAQNVQPAG

>member
-10 PTATRSWFS
+10 STGNRSWFS

-41 GLGAVILATRY
+41 GLGAVVLTTRY

-66 AAATRAIGLPV
+66 AAASRAIGLPV
-77 TIGRIDAVWRGWHPY
+77 TIGRIDAVWHGWHPY

-99 ITPPAQGTPPKASTI
+99 ITRPARPA
-114 ARVVAPLHRNKA
+114 H
-126 ASAPTASGASGAS
+126 
-139 GASAASAASAASTA
+139 A
-153 PASTAST
+153 PAITSLASLASRAAQAT
-160 DNPPVSYAPPGAP
+160 RATNPARATPNAPNAPNTPPGAP
-173 PPVEPSLTLHRLDA
+173 PPAEPSLTLHRLDA
-187 VLSWTSLIHFDLRL
+187 VLSWTSLIHLDVRL
-201 SNLTLYE
+201 SNLTLSE
-208 PDVTIER
+208 PDLTIER
-215 RVDGSVLVAGMPVT
+215 LADGTILVAGMPVT
-229 GSGKTSDTQG
+229 GSGGTTDSTP
-239 ADWIM
+239 ADWLM
-244 RQARVVIRNG
+244 RQSRVVIRNG
-254 TVRWRDATRDVPEVV
+254 TLRWRDATRDAPDVV

-293 QGIDAPL
+293 TGVVAPL
-300 DVRARFTNPLFARPG
+300 DIRARFTHALFARPG

-322 QIYSE
+322 QLYGE

-333 SELARYVDLP
+333 TELARYVDLP
-343 GKDSRGRVAARA
+343 GKDSRGRIAARA
-355 WVDFDNGVVTGA
+355 WVDFDGGAITGA

-396 DVTRTGAQADAG
+396 DVTRAGPQSNAG
-408 WNLRARELTLQA
+408 WQLRARDLTLQA

-427 VPDLSAKYLPASD
+427 VPDLRGTYAPATTEH
-440 DQGLQVALAGQRF
+440 GLHVAFAGQRF
-453 DVGAAMAL
+453 DIGAAMAL
-461 VPSLPIDAQIRD
+461 VPSLPLDAQTRD
-473 TLASFRPRGRL
+473 ALASFQPRGRL
-484 AHFDVS
+484 ANFDIS

-501 WRDLPGIKQLPPER
+501 WRDLPGIRQLPPER
-515 DRYRVVADFESLGID
+515 ERYRVVADFDDLGID
-530 SAPSQ
+530 SAPST
-535 HPPARPNSPNAGRPG
+535 HPPADPGSPNAGRPG
-550 FANLSGHIDADQ
+550 FAHLGGHIDADQ
-562 SRGSLTLNSKNATL
+562 SRGSLTLDAKHASL
-576 DFPGRFDQPRLDLD
+576 DFPGRFDQPRIDLD
-590 TLTARTSWRVSHSAT
+590 SLTARTSWRVSHSAT
-605 KRDAPAN
+605 QRDAPAN
-612 VQVRVDAVHLQNAEL
+612 VQVRVDALHLQNAEL

-654 NANAV
+654 NASAV

-664 TDIGAGVRDYLQ
+664 TDIGASVRDYLQ
-676 RALLVGTVQNA
+676 RALLAGTVQNA
-687 PFAVQ
+687 PFEVQ
-692 GDLEDFPYGHGG
+692 GDLDDFPYPKGG
-704 GKFRIDIPLVDV
+704 GKFRIDIPLADV

-742 FDADRLHI
+742 FNADKLHI
-750 AIDSGSVYGVTL
+750 AIDSGTVFGVTL
-762 TQVQGD
+762 TQVVGD
-768 INNIGQDDSTL
+768 INDIGQDDSVL

-793 KYLNSSPVGHW
+793 KYLNGSPVGHW
-804 IGDFTDETRATGNT
+804 IGDFTDETRASGTT
-818 QLAMQLSMP
+818 QLALQLSMP

-836 TGRARFLRNDVTL
+836 TGRARFLRNDITL
-849 INGLPMFG
+849 LSGLPTFG
-857 AVDGELAFT
+857 AVDGDLAFT
-866 ERGISLDNLRGT
+866 ERGITLNNLRGT

-890 RDDGTIVLNVNGQM
+890 RDDGTIALNIAGALT
-904 SAQGLR
+904 AQGLR
-910 ENRENATLAQLAKR
+910 DNRESASVAQLAKR
-924 MAGST
+924 MTGST
-929 PYTATVTVRQGMTDL
+929 PYTATVTVRQGMTEV
-944 AVQSTLAGLAV
+944 AVQSTLTGLAV
-955 NLPAPLGK
+955 SLPAPLGK

-973 TMRPQMNPGGRRT
+973 TLRPLANPGGRRIE
-986 DTLDFA
+986 TLDFA
-992 VGSVQGNYVQQRSAS
+992 IGSVQGNYVQQRTGGSA
-1007 NGSNGGRVDVLRG
+1007 GSGARVEVLRG

-1030 PREGVQASAQFDTL
+1030 PREGVQAAAQFDTL
-1044 DVDAWRSVI
+1044 DVDAWRGVI
-1053 ASLSSTSVTPG
+1053 ASLSSDAGTASAQDPKGTDGAVGSGSTS
-1064 TQGTPPAPATTAAA
+1064 PAPAAASATATT

-1092 RLALHAKQVRLLS
+1092 RIALHAKQVRLMS
-1105 RQWPELVV
+1105 RQWPELVL
-1113 GAQRNDR
+1113 GAQRDDR
-1120 DWQVSLASELV
+1120 DWQVSLASDLV

-1140 DEKNPSGAIRARL
+1140 DAKNPSGTVRARL

-1160 EDHGSDVLTQ
+1160 EDHGNDVLTQ

-1198 LQLNAHNDIDDGVPV
+1198 LELNAHNDVEDGVPV
-1213 WQLTKLSLSN
+1213 WQLTQLSLSN
-1223 SAATLD
+1223 SAATLN

-1241 AAAAAAGK
+1241 AAAGS
-1249 DDDDVPR
+1249 DVVPR

-1261 FNLDVK
+1261 FHLDVK

-1309 RVAIELK
+1309 RVAIDLK

-1360 NGNVAMQGGVANTS
+1360 DGNATMQGGVANTT

-1381 AATIK
+1381 AATIR

-1414 LAWAIINP
+1414 LAWAIVNP

-1436 DQLSRTLSTTYHVT
+1436 EQLSRTLSTTYRVS
-1450 GSWDNPVIG
+1450 GSWDNPVIE
-1459 QATGNKSKIDASP
+1459 QVDSNKSKIDASL
-1472 ETRPEALNNASG
+1472 ETRPSAQNIAQPGGL
-1484 VAAPAG
+1484 
-1490 MRGN
+1490 RGN